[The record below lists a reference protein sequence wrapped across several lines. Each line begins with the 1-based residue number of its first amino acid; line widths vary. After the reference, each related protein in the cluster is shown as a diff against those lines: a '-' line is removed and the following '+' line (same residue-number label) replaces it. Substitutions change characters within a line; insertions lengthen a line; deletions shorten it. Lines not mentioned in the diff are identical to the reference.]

1 MMADEEKLLEHLKW
15 VTTELRQAHR
25 RLRELEE
32 PEPIAVVGMAC
43 RFPGGVGS
51 PEQLWDLVVA
61 GTDATGPFPTDRG
74 WDLAGLYDPDPD
86 HPGTSYSDRGGFLAD
101 AGDFDPTL
109 FGISPR
115 EALAMDPQQRLLLE
129 TTWEVFERAGVDVG
143 TLRGSRTGV
152 FVGTAGQDYASVL
165 RRLPEGAEGYV
176 LTGTAA
182 SVISGRLAY
191 TFGLEGPAVTID
203 TACSSSLVALHLATQ
218 ALRDGECT
226 LAVAGGA
233 SVMATPGGFVEFSR
247 QRGLAADGR
256 CKAFSAA
263 ADGTGWAEG
272 VGLVLV
278 ERLSDARRLGH
289 PVLAVIRGSAVNS
302 DGASSGL
309 TAPNGPAQQRV
320 IRQALENAGLTPADV
335 DVVEAHGTGT
345 TLGDPI
351 EAQALLATYGR
362 DRPAG
367 RPLRLGSL
375 KSNLGHTQAAA
386 GVAGVIKMVL
396 ALRHGLLPATLHAD
410 EPTPHVDWSTGEVA
424 LLTEA
429 QPWPAA
435 PDRVRRAAVSSFGM
449 SGTNAHL
456 LVEEAPPAEPA
467 PAPAATVDRPVVPV
481 LLSAAHPAALAAQA
495 DRWAAWLDA
504 GPAPRPRDVG
514 YASVTTRTSLDRRAV
529 LAVTGVDGLRA
540 ALRALAAGEPS
551 GALVTGEA
559 TDRGPTAVLFSG
571 QGAQRAGMGRELYG
585 AFPVFA
591 AALDEVCGHLDR
603 ALPRPLKEVLFAAEG
618 TDDAA
623 LLDRT
628 AFTQAGLFAVE
639 VALFRL
645 IESFG
650 VTADLLAG
658 HSIGEVT
665 AAHLAG
671 VLSLEHACLLVAAR
685 GALMQALPDGGGML
699 AVAAAEA
706 DVRADLDDHADRVG
720 VAAVNGPSSVVVSGA
735 ADALDELARRWTD
748 RGVRVRRLTVSHAF
762 HSPLMDPMLDRFRA
776 VLAKLTFHAPTL
788 PVVSNLTGALAEGDD
803 LRTPD
808 YWVRHVREAV
818 RYADGVTALRAA
830 GADTFME
837 IGPRSVLTALT
848 AEALP
853 GDDGVLAVAAQ
864 RHDRPE
870 VAALLAA
877 LAELHTHGVDV
888 DWTPWFDGTGARPV
902 DLPTYAFQRQRFWPD
917 APAWQAGDV
926 SGAGLG
932 VAGHPL
938 LGAAVRLAGDDEVV
952 LTGRL
957 SVATHPWLGD
967 HVVGDA
973 VVVPGTALL
982 ELVVRA
988 GDEVDAA
995 RIRDLTVATP
1005 LTLAA
1010 TDAVRVQV
1018 RVGAADDTGARP
1030 VTVHAQPEDDP
1041 DAEWVRHADGVLEPA
1056 AADGP
1061 TLGEWPPAGASE
1073 VDVTGW
1079 YDAFAA
1085 HGLAYGPVFRGVR
1098 RVWSGPDAAYAEVT
1112 LPDGVDPTG
1121 FGVHPALLDAALH
1134 PIGLLDAG
1142 TGDGPRVPFAFE
1154 GVQLHAAGATVL
1166 RVRLTRAG
1174 SSVRLVAVDAAGAPV
1189 VSVDALALRELGG
1202 PASTGAADRS
1212 LYAVTWPVE
1221 EVTAPPTPPT
1231 WAVLAP
1237 HGSDPLGGAAPWTAH
1252 PDMAAL
1258 VAAVDAG
1265 APAPDAVLLP
1275 LRAEPASGVPVDI
1288 TGGDPD
1294 GLAGPGGPDGAG
1306 LPDRVRAVTAAVLVA
1321 VQEWLAA
1328 DALADSRLVVLT
1340 RGAVAAGDE
1349 DRVTDLAGAAVW
1361 GLLRSAQ
1368 SEHPGRI
1375 VLADLDREV
1384 DAEAL
1389 SALAGVVAD
1398 PAPTGA
1404 QVALRGGAVRVPRLG
1419 RPADDEL
1426 RPPDG
1431 LWHLAPVAPG
1441 TIDGVA
1447 PVPAALAAPG
1457 PGQVRVA
1464 VRATGVNFRDVL
1476 IALGM
1481 YPDPDARMGSEGA
1494 GVVLAVG
1501 PDVTDLAP
1509 GDRVLGM
1516 FEPGFGPEVLA
1527 ARERVAPIPA
1537 GWSFTEAAS
1546 VPLVFLTA
1554 WYALRDLAG
1563 LRAGES
1569 VLIHSGAGGVGMA
1582 AIQIA
1587 QHLGATVYATA
1598 SPGKWDTLRRLGVA
1612 RDRIASSRTTEFEQ
1626 TFLDVSDGAGVDV
1639 VLDALAGEFVDASL
1653 RLLPRGGR
1661 FVEMGKT
1668 DLRDPEVV
1676 AREHVGVGYRSFD
1689 LNEAGGERIGQML
1702 AELLDLFER
1711 GALRPLPVRAW
1722 DVRQA
1727 RTALRYVSQ
1736 ARHVGKVVLTVP
1748 AAVDPDRVT
1757 LVTGASGALAGV
1769 VARHLVATGQSRNL
1783 LLAARRLPADDPAY
1797 AALVDELTAS
1807 GARVRAV
1814 SVDLAD
1820 RSGVASLLDGVDLT
1834 AVHHCAGVVADAT
1847 IASLDAESVALVMRP
1862 KVDAAWALHE
1872 ATADRDLAAF
1882 VLFSSI
1888 AATLGSPGQGN
1899 YAAANAFLDALATH
1913 RRAHGLPATSIGWGM
1928 WATTSA
1934 MTAHL
1939 DRDDARRLRR
1949 LGMTPLTATAGAAL
1963 LDAATRRALPAVA
1976 AARLRLTGDAGR
1988 YPAILRGLARAG
2000 ARRTAQDSTAGE
2012 AGWAEQLAALTPD
2025 EARARLVDL
2034 VRAQAAAALGH
2045 ETANAVPET
2054 RAFKELG
2061 FDSLTSV
2068 ELRNRLAA
2076 ATGLRLPATL
2086 VFDHPTPARVAEHLH
2101 DRLAAAGPA
2110 APTTRAAGP
2119 AGTDEPLAVIGMACR
2134 YPGGIANP
2142 DQLWDLVAA
2151 GGDAIGGFPAD
2162 RGWDLDALY
2171 DPDAERAGTSTTRH
2185 GGFLADAGDFD
2196 PAFFGIS
2203 PREALAMD
2211 PQQRLLLETSW
2222 EAFES
2227 AGLDPATRAGTATG
2241 VFVGAASSGYAATG
2255 ADGLEGHLLTGTA
2268 GSVASGRLAY
2278 TFGLEGPAVTVD
2290 TACSSS
2296 LVALHLAAQALR
2308 SGECDMALAGGV
2320 ALMATPGM
2328 FSEFSRQGGLAPDG
2342 RCKAFGAS
2350 ADGTGWG
2357 EGAGLLLVQRL
2368 SDAQREGRRILA
2380 VVRGT
2385 AVNSD
2390 GASNG
2395 LTAPNGPSQQRVIRQ
2410 ALANARLS
2418 PSEVDVVEAHGTGTT
2433 LGDPIEAQALL
2444 ATYGQDRETPLLLG
2458 SIKSNIGHTQA
2469 AAGVAGVIKMVLAM
2483 RHGVVP
2489 ATLHVDEPSPHIDW
2503 TAGAVT
2509 LVTEATPWPALDRP
2523 RRAAVSSFGIS
2534 GTNAHAIVEAAPTA
2548 SPAVPAPTAGPGL
2561 VGADAVPL
2569 LVSARTARAL
2579 PAQAARLHDHLA
2591 AHPDLDPADLGWSLA
2606 TGRAHHPYRQVTV
2619 AADRADALAALTA
2632 ATPPV
2637 QPADGTPKV
2646 VLVFPGQGSQW
2657 PGMALDLLDRS
2668 PVFRDRMRE
2677 CAAELAGLVD
2687 WTPEDVLRGAPG
2699 APPLDRVD
2707 VVQPLLFAVM
2717 VSLAE
2722 VWRSCGV
2729 RPDAVI
2735 GHSQGEIAAA
2745 CVAGALTLPDA
2756 LRLVVARSRGLLAL
2770 SGRGGMVSVPLSAAD
2785 TADLIAPWGDR
2796 LGVAAL
2802 NGAGVTVV
2810 SGDADAVDELLAAC
2824 ADRELR
2830 ARRIAVDYAS
2840 HCAHVD
2846 AVRDDITAAI
2856 GTLRPRPSR
2865 IAFHSTVTGEPI
2877 DTTDLDADYWFRNL
2891 REPVRLAPVVDAL
2904 IDAGYRAFV
2913 EVSPHPVLKVVVQDA
2928 LDRAPAGPTGVV
2940 VGSLRRDEHGPRQLL
2955 TALGALH
2962 VAGVPVDW
2970 AAVFAGAGATAVDL
2984 PTYAF
2989 QRERFWPEPGTGA
3002 GGDVSGA
3009 GLGAAGHPLL
3019 GAAVRLADADEVVLT
3034 GRLALSAQPWLAD
3047 HAVAGAVL
3055 LPGTALVELVVRA
3068 GDEVGA
3074 PRVREL
3080 TLVTPLVLPD
3090 SGGLRVQVR
3099 VGPPDDAGTRPVTV
3113 HAQPADGTD
3122 DGWTRHAEGLLE
3134 PAAAD
3139 EPTLDSWPPADASEV
3154 DLTGWYDTLAG
3165 HGLAY
3170 GPAFRGLRR
3179 AWTDDDTVYAEV
3191 ALPDGPAERAGRF
3204 EVHPALLDAA
3214 LHPIGL
3220 LPGADGGT
3228 GPRVP
3233 FTFEGVQV
3241 HAAGAAV
3248 LRVRLRRA
3256 GPAVRL
3262 VAADETG
3269 APVVSVDALVLK
3281 ELGDATGRPAAA
3293 DRSVLEVAWSV
3304 RDLPPAGGPL
3314 SWATLAGVGTAAPA
3328 TAAGTAVT
3336 AGSART
3342 EAGTAVTAGA
3352 VRPDA
3357 GGSGCASGVPAPGDH
3372 AAAYPD
3378 VAALM
3383 AAVEAGAPA
3392 PDAVLLPVSGDPAGT
3407 DADLPARVRSVTS
3420 TVLATVRD
3428 WLAADALAD
3437 VRLVV
3442 VTRGAVAAR
3451 DEEHVTDLAGAAVWG
3466 LLRSAQSEHPH
3477 RIVLADL
3484 DRDADTGTLAPL
3496 ATAGGQLAR
3505 RDGEVLAPRVVRSAG
3520 DRLLPPAGRWHVA
3533 AVDPGT
3539 IDGVDLRTTDR
3550 PPLAAGE
3557 VRVAVRAA
3565 GVNFRDV
3572 LIALG
3577 MYPDPAAVMGS
3588 EGAGVVLEVGP
3599 GVSGLVPG
3607 DRVFGLFEP
3616 GFGPEVVARRDRVAR
3631 VPAGW
3636 SWVEAASVPVV
3647 FLTAWYALRDLAGL
3661 RAGESVLI
3669 HSGAGG
3675 VGMAAIQIAHHL
3687 GATVYAT
3694 ASPGK
3699 WDTLRR
3705 LGVAQDRIASS
3716 RTTEFEQAFLDVSD
3730 GAGVDVVLDALAGE
3744 FVDASLRLLPRG
3756 GRFVEMGK
3764 TDVRDPDHVAARHP
3778 GVTYRAFELNSA
3790 GGERLGQMLTE
3801 LLELFERG
3809 ALRPLPIRTWDVR
3822 QARTALRHISQA
3834 RHVGKVVLTVPATA
3848 DPDRVT
3854 VVTGASG
3861 TLAGLVARH
3870 LVTTGQSRNLLLAAR
3885 RAPADDPAYAALV
3898 DELTAAGARVRAV
3911 AVDLTDPAR
3920 VTDLVAGQDLT
3931 AVYHCAGAIA
3941 DATVTG
3947 LDDDALDRVMR
3958 PKVDAAWALHE
3969 ATADHDL
3976 TAFVLFS
3983 SVAATL
3989 GSPGQGN
3996 YAAANAFL
4004 DALATHRRAHGLP
4017 AASLAWGLWATTS
4030 AMTAHLDDGEHR
4042 RAIRAGSAPLTDTE
4056 GLALLDAA
4064 ARHGGAHVVLMKVPT
4079 TPDPAR
4085 VPALLRDLIRP
4096 ARRRAATRT
4105 GGDLSLADRLAA
4117 LSPAARRGH
4126 LLDLVA
4132 AAVAA
4137 VLGHRSADG
4146 VDPQRPFR
4154 ELGFDSLTSVELRNR
4169 LATATGL
4176 RLPATVAFDH
4186 PTPAVLA
4193 DHLDREIG
4201 GRAAPTAAPAAGT
4214 TTAVD
4219 EPIAVVGMACRFPGD
4234 VRTPEDLWDLVTA
4247 GADVIAPFPTDRG
4260 WDLTVLG
4267 DDADR
4272 PAPRHGGF
4280 LYDAADFDAGF
4291 FGINPREALAMDPQQ
4306 RLLLETSWEALERAG
4321 VDPLTVRGSATG
4333 VYVGLIYHDYA
4344 GTAVGA
4350 GDDLDGYVGNGSAG
4364 SVASGRISYLLGLE
4378 GPAVT
4383 VDTACSSS
4391 LVALHLAAQA
4401 LRQQECGLALA
4412 GGVTVMSTPGMLA
4425 EFSRQRG
4432 LSPDGRCKA
4441 FGADADGTGFAEG
4454 VGMLLLQRLSDARRD
4469 GRRILAVL
4477 RGSAVNQDG
4486 ASSGLTAPNGPSQ
4499 QRVIRQALANARLEP
4514 ADVDVVEAHGTGT
4527 ALGDPIEAQALLAT
4541 YGQDRDTPLLLGS
4554 VKSNI
4559 GHTQAAA
4566 GVAGVIKMVLAMR
4579 HGVVPPTLHAD
4590 EPSPHVDW
4598 TAGAIT
4604 LAQRAQ
4610 PWPAVDRPRRAA
4622 VSSFGISG
4630 TNVHAVLEQAPE
4642 PTPAPPA
4649 PTPVTGD
4656 LGVPCVLS
4664 ARTPE
4669 ALRAQAGRLAAWVE
4683 ANPAVPLAD
4692 LGHALATARSAFE
4705 HRAVLLPRDRAG
4717 LLAGLTAVAADQPSS
4732 AVVRG
4737 ATRTGRLAVL
4747 FSGQGAQR
4755 PGMGREAYGAF
4766 PAFAAALDE
4775 VCDHLDPL
4783 LPRPLR
4789 PVLFAPE
4796 GTPEAALL
4804 DRTEFTQPALFA
4816 VEVALFRLVE
4826 SFGVTP
4832 DLVGGHSVGEI
4843 TAAYVAGVLSL
4854 PDAAALVA
4862 ARGRLMQ
4869 ALPDGG
4875 GMLAV
4880 AAPESEVAAAVA
4892 GRADVGIAAVN
4903 GPSSVV
4909 VSGAGDA
4916 LAEIERAW
4924 RERGV
4929 RVRRLTVSHAFHSPL
4944 MAPMLDDFRA
4954 VVDGLTLDP
4963 PRLPVLSNLTGR
4975 IAEPD
4980 ELRDPDYWVRHVREA
4995 VRFADGIGHLRERH
5009 VGTYLEVGPDG
5020 VLSGMVRD
5028 CLGDDTGPVVV
5039 PTLRA
5044 GRTEAS
5050 ALLGALAE
5058 AYAAGTPVDWT
5069 ALTGGGAPLDL
5080 PTYPFQRRRYW
5091 PDAATWRT
5099 GDLSGAGL
5107 AAPGHPL
5114 LGAAV
5119 RLAGADELVL
5129 TGRLALSAQP
5139 WLADHVVAGSVLV
5152 PGTALVELV
5161 VRAGDEA
5168 GTSRVRDLTVTAP
5181 LALPATG
5188 GVRVQVR
5195 VGAADEAGNRDATVY
5210 AQPDDDTDAEWVRH
5224 AEAVLEPAAAEEP
5237 GPTAWPPAGVTE
5249 TDLTGFYDT
5258 LVGHG
5263 LTYGPAFRGL
5273 RRVWTGPD
5281 EVYAEVALPD
5291 AAVDGFALHPAL
5303 LDAALHPIGLLVPA
5317 DGGGPRVP
5325 FAFEG
5330 VQVHAAGARLLRVR
5344 LTRTG
5349 SGVRLVAVDATGA
5362 PVVSVDALVLRELTG
5377 AATPDTAARSRFV
5390 VTWPTEEIDPADREV
5405 TWTVLTAA
5413 LPPDAAPVPGGR
5425 TRRATGRGAGRGTAR
5440 PGVPAPLPDGWFDTA
5455 VPARFPDVAGLVAA
5469 VADGAPAPDAVLL
5482 PVGTGDWPDGLAR
5495 WDGRSAQ
5502 AGATDGDATSAT
5514 DGGLSGPAGAGL
5526 SGPVGADL
5534 AGSGRGDLPGRVRA
5548 VTTAVLTTVRAW
5560 LAADELGDSR
5570 LVVVTRGAVTT
5581 GDDDR
5586 PADPAGAA
5594 VWGLLRSAQSEHPD
5608 RIVLADV
5615 DSALDRRA
5623 LDVLAT
5629 VAGSPSTVGGQLALR
5644 GDRVCVPRLARPT
5657 GRELAP
5663 PAAGAWHV
5671 AAAHPGTLDGVEI
5684 VPAVP
5689 AALAAGE
5696 VRVAVR
5702 AAGVN
5707 FRDVLIALGMY
5718 PDPAAVM
5725 GSEGAGVVLEV
5736 GPGVSGLVPGDR
5748 VFGLFE
5754 PGFGPEVVARRDRVA
5769 RVPAGWSWVEAA
5781 SVPVV
5786 FLTAW
5791 YALRD
5796 LAGLRAGESVLIHSG
5811 AGGVGMA
5818 AIQIAHHLGATVYA
5832 TASPGKWDT
5841 LRRLGVAQDRI
5852 ASSRTTEFERAFLA
5866 ASEGAGVDVVLDAL
5880 AGEFVDAS
5888 LRLLPRGG
5896 RFVEMGKTDLRDPD
5910 VVAREHQGVAYRSFD
5925 LNEAGGERIG
5935 QMLAELLDLFE
5946 RGALRPLPV
5955 RAWDVRQART
5965 ALRYVSQARHVGKV
5979 VLTVPAAADPDRVTL
5994 VTGASGAL
6002 AGVVARHLVATGQ
6015 SRNLL
6020 LAARRLPADDPA
6032 YAALVDELE
6041 AAGATV
6047 RTAAVDVADT
6057 AQLDRLLAGVDLTA
6071 VHHCAGVVADATVAG
6086 LDPDAIDRVMRPKV
6100 DAAWALHQAT
6110 ADRDLA
6116 VFVLFSSIAATLGS
6130 PGQGNYAAANAFLD
6144 ALATHRHAHGLPATS
6159 IAWGMWAT
6167 DGGMAGHLDAD
6178 HRTRLGRIGMTGL
6191 TADEGTAL
6199 LDAATAA
6206 ALPTVVAAR
6215 LRITGDPAQ
6224 LPPMLRLLAPA
6235 GGRRQARTGDA
6246 AATGWVERLA
6256 GLTPDEARDLLVELV
6271 RAQAAAVLG
6280 HPSAQA
6286 VPAVRA
6292 FKELGFD
6299 SLTSVELRNRLAA
6312 ATGLRLPATLVFDYP
6327 TPERLADHLHEHLGH
6342 RPAGDTA
6349 ATRAVATD
6357 DDDPIAIIGM
6367 ACRLPGGVT
6376 NPDQL
6381 WHLVSTGGDGIAEF
6395 PADRGWDLDAL
6406 YDPDADR
6413 AGTSSTRHG
6422 GFLPGAAD
6430 FDPAFFGISPR
6441 EALAMDP
6448 QQRLLLETSWEA
6460 FESAG
6465 LDPHDRATTT
6475 GVFAGL
6481 IHHDYAGRL
6490 DASAELEGYLVNGT
6504 AGSVASGRVA
6514 YVFGLEGPAV
6524 TVDTACSSSLVA
6536 LHLAGQALRAGEC
6549 DLALAGGVTVMATPS
6564 AFVGFSRQRGLAPDG
6579 RCKSF
6584 AAGADGTSWG
6594 EGVGMLLVER
6604 LSDARRR
6611 GHRVLAVVRGTAV
6624 NQDGASNGLTA
6635 PNGPS
6640 QQRVIRQALAN
6651 ARLSPSEVDVV
6662 EAHGTGTTL
6671 GDPIEAQA
6679 VLATYGQDRSTPL
6692 LLGSIKSN
6700 IGHTQAAAGVAGVI
6714 KMVLAMRH
6722 GVVPPTLHVDE
6733 PSPHIDWTAGA
6744 VTLATAPTPWPDR
6757 DRPRRAAVSSFGI
6770 SGTNAHVVLEQPP
6783 TADHPV
6789 ATGDPA
6795 GDAADGRPGGP
6806 AVLPVLLSAR
6816 TDAALAAQAHRWATW
6831 LAADGTPRPADVGW
6845 SALTTR
6851 PPLERRAVLAAT
6863 DRDDLLA
6870 GLRALAAGTTSG
6882 AMTTGAAHPRGN
6894 LALLFSGQG
6903 AQRAGMGRELY
6914 EAFPVFASALD
6925 EVCAHLDP
6933 LLPQPLKPVL
6943 FGVGDLL
6950 DQTQFTQ
6957 AGLFAVEVALF
6968 RLVESFGVTP
6978 DFVGGHSIGEVAAAF
6993 VAGVLSLS
7001 DACVLVAVRGRLMQA
7016 LPAGGGMLAVAASE
7030 FEVAASIAGR
7040 TDVGI
7045 AAVNGPM
7052 SVVVSGPVDA
7062 LDEIESS
7069 WRDRGV
7075 RVRRLTV
7082 SHAFHSPLMEPMLAE
7097 FRAVLEGLTFAAPLL
7112 PVVSNVTGAV
7122 AEPAEL
7128 TDPDYWV
7135 RHVREAVRFAD
7146 GVTELRNAGVD
7157 TFLEIGPQS
7166 VLTALTA
7173 EILPEDDVLAVAVQR
7188 RERDETAALL
7198 AGLGEL
7204 HVHGV
7209 AVDWTP
7215 WFAGTDA
7222 TRIDL
7227 PTYAFQHERFWP
7239 DNPTRADA
7247 SDAEFWAAVESGDL
7261 TALAGHLGDDD
7272 LDTLTPAL
7280 PALTTWRRSR
7290 TRRTTADRLSYQVV
7304 WHRIDP
7310 DGPSTAD
7317 GAWLLV
7323 TPDGEPAADHV
7334 GAALAGADLRRVT
7347 VDPATTTRADLAAA
7361 LGKALADGPVDGVVS
7376 LLGLRDEPHPGHPA
7390 LPAGTAATLLL
7401 VQALHD
7407 TGETPPLWCLTRG
7420 AVATGGDDPVR
7431 SAGQGA
7437 LWGLARVA
7445 GLELPRLRVNLL
7457 DLPDGDTDPARLA
7470 AALTTAGDED
7480 QLALRPA
7487 GLHARRL
7494 VRAAPAP
7501 RDAAERWQPSGT
7513 VLVTGGTGALGAHV
7527 ARWAAGNGAAHLV
7540 LTGRRGEAAPGAA
7553 ALRDELTALG
7563 VRVTVAACDVADRD
7577 AVAALLARL
7586 DDDPAPLTAVVHAAG
7601 LNDVAPLLDT
7611 DLDRLAA
7618 VSTGKTAGAAH
7629 LDELLGD
7636 RPLDAFVLFASIAG
7650 VWGSGGQAGY
7660 AAGNA
7665 YLDALAERRHAR
7677 GLAATSVAWGPWA
7690 DGGMATDDAQRELA
7704 RRGLRVL
7711 APADAVH
7718 ALRVAVGRGGPAL
7731 TVADVD
7737 WATFA
7742 PAYASTR
7749 PRPFLA
7755 ALPEARQAVRDAAG
7769 TPTDGG
7775 AALRDQLRGL
7785 TGEDQDRRLTDLVR
7799 AEAAAVLGHGGP
7811 ERVKPRRAFKDLG
7824 FDSLT
7829 AVELRNRLNRATGL
7843 SLPTTL
7849 VFDHPDPTALAGHLR
7864 ATLLPDA
7871 PAGPAADPTE
7881 TAVRQALATVPLARI
7896 REAGLLDLL
7905 LGLTGDD
7912 GPAAEPDGAE
7922 VDLDEMDTDT
7932 LIRLAL
7938 DGTES

>member
-1 MMADEEKLLEHLKW
+1 MADEEKLLEHLKW

-32 PEPIAVVGMAC
+32 PEPVAVVGMAC
-43 RFPGGVGS
+43 RFPGGVAS
-51 PEQLWDLVVA
+51 PEQLWDLVVGGA
-61 GTDATGPFPTDRG
+61 DATGPFPTDRG

-101 AGDFDPTL
+101 AGDFDPTV

-320 IRQALENAGLTPADV
+320 IRQALANAGLTPADV

-386 GVAGVIKMVL
+386 GVGGVIKMVL

-424 LLTEA
+424 LLTDA
-429 QPWPAA
+429 QPWPAE

-467 PAPAATVDRPVVPV
+467 PEPATTADRPVVPV

-514 YASVTTRTSLDRRAV
+514 YASVTTRATLDRRAV
-529 LAVTGVDGLRA
+529 LAVTGTDGLRA

-559 TDRGPTAVLFSG
+559 TDRGPLAVLFSG
-571 QGAQRAGMGRELYG
+571 QGAQRAGMGRELY
-585 AFPVFA
+585 ATFPVFA

-603 ALPRPLKEVLFAAEG
+603 ALPRPLKEVLFAAAG

-645 IESFG
+645 VESFG
-650 VTADLLAG
+650 VTPDLLAG

-699 AVAAAEA
+699 AVAATEA
-706 DVRADLDDHADRVG
+706 DVRADLDDHTDRVG

-735 ADALDELARRWTD
+735 TEALDDLARRWTD

-762 HSPLMDPMLDRFRA
+762 HSPLMEPMLDRFRA

-830 GADTFME
+830 GADTFLE

-848 AEALP
+848 AEALA
-853 GDDGVLAVAAQ
+853 DDDAGLTVAAQ

-870 VAALLAA
+870 VEALLAA

-957 SVATHPWLGD
+957 SVATHPWLAD

-988 GDEVDAA
+988 GDEVEAA

-1005 LTLAA
+1005 LTLTA

-1061 TLGEWPPAGASE
+1061 TLGEWPPAGVSE

-1085 HGLAYGPVFRGVR
+1085 HGLAYGPAFRGVR

-1112 LPDGVDPTG
+1112 LPDGVDAIG
-1121 FGVHPALLDAALH
+1121 FGAHPALLDAALH

-1142 TGDGPRVPFAFE
+1142 TGGGPRVPFAFE

-1189 VSVDALALRELGG
+1189 VSVDALALRELTGT
-1202 PASTGAADRS
+1202 AAAGAADRS
-1212 LYAVTWPVE
+1212 LYALAWPVE
-1221 EVTAPPTPPT
+1221 EVTAPVTPPT
-1231 WAVLAP
+1231 WAVLTP
-1237 HGSDPLGGAAPWTAH
+1237 PDSDPLDVAPRPAH
-1252 PDMAAL
+1252 PDVAAL
-1258 VAAVDAG
+1258 VAAVHAG
-1265 APAPDAVLLP
+1265 APTPDAVLLP
-1275 LRAEPASGVPVDI
+1275 LAPAPAPTGAASSGAAL
-1288 TGGDPD
+1288 TGPAPTGAAPTGPGDAAGDPSGPAGVD
-1294 GLAGPGGPDGAG
+1294 GPAGPGGSG
-1306 LPDRVRAVTAAVLVA
+1306 LPERVRAVTAAVLVT

-1328 DALADSRLVVLT
+1328 DALADTRLVVLT

-1375 VLADLDREV
+1375 VLADLDGEV

-1398 PAPTGA
+1398 PAPTGG

-1447 PVPAALAAPG
+1447 PVPAAPAAPG

-1476 IALGM
+1476 VALGM

-1494 GVVLAVG
+1494 GVVLDVG

-1516 FEPGFGPEVLA
+1516 FEPGFGPQVLA
-1527 ARERVAPIPA
+1527 ARERVARIPA

-1554 WYALRDLAG
+1554 WYALRDLAD

-1587 QHLGATVYATA
+1587 HHLGATVYATA

-1612 RDRIASSRTTEFEQ
+1612 EDRIGSSRTTEFERA
-1626 TFLDVSDGAGVDV
+1626 FLAASEGAGVDV

-1676 AREHVGVGYRSFD
+1676 ARDYPGVAYRSFD
-1689 LNEAGGERIGQML
+1689 LNEAGGGRIGQML

-1711 GALRPLPVRAW
+1711 DALSPLPVRAW

-1727 RTALRYVSQ
+1727 RTALRHISQ

-1748 AAVDPDRVT
+1748 AAVAPERVT

-1783 LLAARRLPADDPAY
+1783 LLAARRGPADDPAY
-1797 AALVDELTAS
+1797 ASLVDELTAA
-1807 GARVRAV
+1807 GASVRSVTVDVGDRAAV
-1814 SVDLAD
+1814 AD
-1820 RSGVASLLDGVDLT
+1820 LLDGVDLT
-1834 AVHHCAGVVADAT
+1834 AVYHCAGIVADAT
-1847 IASLDAESVALVMRP
+1847 VAGLDDDALERVMRP
-1862 KVDAAWALHE
+1862 KVDAAWALHR
-1872 ATADRDLAAF
+1872 ATADRDLTAF

-1949 LGMTPLTATAGAAL
+1949 LGMTPLTATEGAAL
-1963 LDAATRRALPAVA
+1963 LDAAARRALPAVA

-2000 ARRTAQDSTAGE
+2000 ARRTAQDTAAGE
-2012 AGWAEQLAALTPD
+2012 AGWAERLAALAPD
-2025 EARARLVDL
+2025 EARERLVDL

-2045 ETANAVPET
+2045 PSAHAVPET

-2086 VFDHPTPARVAEHLH
+2086 VFDHPTPARVADHLH
-2101 DRLAAAGPA
+2101 ARLAAAAPA
-2110 APTTRAAGP
+2110 ASTARAAGP

-2134 YPGGIANP
+2134 YPGGIATP

-2151 GGDAIGGFPAD
+2151 GADAIGGFPTD

-2227 AGLDPATRAGTATG
+2227 AGLDPTTRAGTATG

-2268 GSVASGRLAY
+2268 GSVASGRVAY
-2278 TFGLEGPAVTVD
+2278 AFGLEGPAVTVD

-2342 RCKAFGAS
+2342 RCKAFGAA

-2368 SDAQREGRRILA
+2368 SDARREGRRILA

-2444 ATYGQDRETPLLLG
+2444 ATYGQDRDTPLLLG
-2458 SIKSNIGHTQA
+2458 SVKSNIGHTQA
-2469 AAGVAGVIKMVLAM
+2469 AAGVAGLIKMVLAM
-2483 RHGVVP
+2483 RHGIVP
-2489 ATLHVDEPSPHIDW
+2489 ATLHADEPSPHVDW

-2509 LVTEATPWPALDRP
+2509 LVTAPTPWPALDRP

-2534 GTNAHAIVEAAPTA
+2534 GTNAHAVIEAAPTA
-2548 SPAVPAPTAGPGL
+2548 APADPAPATGPGL

-2579 PAQAARLHDHLA
+2579 PAQAARLHEHLA
-2591 AHPDLDPADLGWSLA
+2591 AHPDLDLADLGWSLA

-2619 AADRADALAALTA
+2619 VADRAAALAALTA
-2632 ATPPV
+2632 ATPPA

-2677 CAAELAGLVD
+2677 CAAELADLVD

-2707 VVQPLLFAVM
+2707 VVQPLLFTVM

-2729 RPDAVI
+2729 RADAVI

-2770 SGRGGMVSVPLSAAD
+2770 TGRGGMVSVPLSAAD

-2802 NGAGVTVV
+2802 NGAAVTVV
-2810 SGDADAVDELLAAC
+2810 SGDADAVDDLLAAC

-2856 GTLRPRPSR
+2856 GTLHPRPSR

-2877 DTTDLDADYWFRNL
+2877 DTADLDADYWFRNL

-2904 IDAGYRAFV
+2904 IDTGHRVFV

-2928 LDRAPAGPTGVV
+2928 LDRAPAGPPGVV

-2962 VAGVPVDW
+2962 TAGVPVDW
-2970 AAVFAGAGATAVDL
+2970 AAVFAGSDATRVDL
-2984 PTYAF
+2984 PPYAF
-2989 QRERFWPEPGTGA
+2989 QRERFWPEPGTAA
-3002 GGDVSGA
+3002 GGDVTGA

-3047 HAVAGAVL
+3047 HTVANAVL

-3080 TLVTPLVLPD
+3080 TLVTPLTLPD
-3090 SGGLRVQVR
+3090 TGGLRVQVR
-3099 VGPPDDAGTRPVTV
+3099 VGAPDDAGARPVTV
-3113 HAQPADGTD
+3113 HAQPADDTD

-3134 PAAAD
+3134 PATAD
-3139 EPTLDSWPPADASEV
+3139 EPTPGSWPPAGTTEV

-3220 LPGADGGT
+3220 LPGGDAT
-3228 GPRVP
+3228 SGPRVP

-3248 LRVRLRRA
+3248 LRVRLRRT
-3256 GPAVRL
+3256 GSAVRL

-3269 APVVSVDALVLK
+3269 APVVSVDSLVLT
-3281 ELGDATGRPAAA
+3281 ELGDATGRPTAA

-3304 RDLPPAGGPL
+3304 RDLPRTDGPR
-3314 SWATLAGVGTAAPA
+3314 SWATLVGVGTDATGTDAA
-3328 TAAGTAVT
+3328 
-3336 AGSART
+3336 
-3342 EAGTAVTAGA
+3342 TAVTAGA
-3352 VRPDA
+3352 AGPDA
-3357 GGSGCASGVPAPGDH
+3357 AGSASATGAGDH
-3372 AAAYPD
+3372 DAAYPD
-3378 VAALM
+3378 VTVLA
-3383 AAVEAGAPA
+3383 AAVQAGAPA
-3392 PDAVLLPVSGDPAGT
+3392 PEAVLLPVPAGN
-3407 DADLPARVRSVTS
+3407 DADLPTRVRSVTS
-3420 TVLATVRD
+3420 TVLASVRD
-3428 WLAADALAD
+3428 WLAADTLAD
-3437 VRLVV
+3437 SRLVV
-3442 VTRGAVAAR
+3442 ATRGAVAAR
-3451 DEEHVTDLAGAAVWG
+3451 DEEDVTDLAGAAVWG
-3466 LLRSAQSEHPH
+3466 LLRSAQSEHPD
-3477 RIVLADL
+3477 RIVLVDL
-3484 DRDADTGTLAPL
+3484 DRDADPDTLAPL
-3496 ATAGGQLAR
+3496 AAAGGQLAL
-3505 RDGEVLAPRVVRSAG
+3505 RDDDVLAPRVARPAG
-3520 DRLLPPAGRWHVA
+3520 DRLLPPAGAWHVA

-3539 IDGVDLRTTDR
+3539 IDGVDVRATAT
-3550 PPLAAGE
+3550 PALAAGE

-3599 GVSGLVPG
+3599 GVTGLVPG

-3616 GFGPEVVARRDRVAR
+3616 GFGPQVVARRDRVAR
-3631 VPAGW
+3631 MPEGW
-3636 SWVEAASVPVV
+3636 SFVEAASVPVV
-3647 FLTAWYALRDLAGL
+3647 FLTAWYALQDLAGL

-3699 WDTLRR
+3699 WDTLRG
-3705 LGVAQDRIASS
+3705 LGVEQERIGSS
-3716 RTTEFEQAFLDVSD
+3716 RTTEFERAFLAASD

-3764 TDVRDPDHVAARHP
+3764 TDVRDPDLVATRHP

-3809 ALRPLPIRTWDVR
+3809 ALRPLPTRTWDVR

-3854 VVTGASG
+3854 LVTGASG

-3885 RAPADDPAYAALV
+3885 RAPADDPAYAALI
-3898 DELTAAGARVRAV
+3898 DELTTAGATVRAV
-3911 AVDLTDPAR
+3911 AVDLGDPVR
-3920 VTDLVAGQDLT
+3920 VVDLVAGADLT

-3941 DATVTG
+3941 DATITG

-3958 PKVDAAWALHE
+3958 PKVDAAWALHQ
-3969 ATADHDL
+3969 ATADRDL

-3983 SVAATL
+3983 SIAATL

-4030 AMTAHLDDGEHR
+4030 TMTAHLDDGEHR

-4064 ARHGGAHVVLMKVPT
+4064 GRHGGAHLVLMKVPT
-4079 TPDPAR
+4079 SPDPAR

-4096 ARRRAATRT
+4096 ARRRAAART
-4105 GGDLSLADRLAA
+4105 GGDLSLADRLAT

-4132 AAVAA
+4132 AASAA
-4137 VLGHRSADG
+4137 VLGHRGADG

-4169 LATATGL
+4169 LAAATGL

-4186 PTPAVLA
+4186 PTPVVLA

-4201 GRAAPTAAPAAGT
+4201 GSAAPAATPVSGVT
-4214 TTAVD
+4214 TTVD

-4260 WDLTVLG
+4260 WDLSVLG

-4280 LYDAADFDAGF
+4280 LYDAADFDAAF

-4344 GTAVGA
+4344 GAAVGA

-4441 FGADADGTGFAEG
+4441 FGAGADGTGFAEG
-4454 VGMLLLQRLSDARRD
+4454 VGMLLLQRLSDAQRD

-4499 QRVIRQALANARLEP
+4499 QRVIRQALANARLDP
-4514 ADVDVVEAHGTGT
+4514 SDVDVVEAHGTGT

-4579 HGVVPPTLHAD
+4579 HGLVPPTLHAD

-4604 LAQRAQ
+4604 LANRAQ

-4642 PTPAPPA
+4642 PAPAPAA
-4649 PTPVTGD
+4649 PTPGD

-4664 ARTPE
+4664 ARTPD

-4717 LLAGLTAVAADQPSS
+4717 LLAGLTAVAADEPSS

-4755 PGMGREAYGAF
+4755 PGAGREAYGAF
-4766 PAFAAALDE
+4766 PVFAAALDE

-4796 GTPEAALL
+4796 GAPEAALL

-4816 VEVALFRLVE
+4816 VEVALYRLVE

-4832 DLVGGHSVGEI
+4832 DLVGGHSIGEI
-4843 TAAYVAGVLSL
+4843 TAAHVAGVLSL

-4903 GPSSVV
+4903 GPASVV

-4916 LAEIERAW
+4916 LAELERAW

-4954 VVDGLTLDP
+4954 VVDGLTLDA

-4980 ELRDPDYWVRHVREA
+4980 ELRDPDHWVRHVREA
-4995 VRFADGIGHLRERH
+4995 VRFADGISHLRERH
-5009 VGTYLEVGPDG
+5009 VGTYLEVGPDS

-5028 CLGDDTGPVVV
+5028 CLGDDTAPVVV
-5039 PTLRA
+5039 PALRA

-5050 ALLGALAE
+5050 ALLTALAE
-5058 AYAAGTPVDWT
+5058 VYAAGTPVDWT
-5069 ALTGGGAPLDL
+5069 ALTGGGVPLDL

-5129 TGRLALSAQP
+5129 TGRLALAAQP
-5139 WLADHVVAGSVLV
+5139 WLADHVVGGSVLV

-5168 GTSRVRDLTVTAP
+5168 GAPRVRDLTVTAP

-5195 VGAADEAGNRDATVY
+5195 VGAADEAGNRDAAVY
-5210 AQPDDDTDAEWVRH
+5210 AQPDDDTDAQWVRH

-5237 GPTAWPPAGVTE
+5237 GLTAWPPAGVTE
-5249 TDLTGFYDT
+5249 TDLTGFYDV

-5263 LTYGPAFRGL
+5263 LTYGPTFRNL

-5281 EVYAEVALPD
+5281 QVYAEVALTD
-5291 AAVDGFALHPAL
+5291 AAVDGFAVHPAL
-5303 LDAALHPIGLLVPA
+5303 LDAALHPIGLLLPA

-5349 SGVRLVAVDATGA
+5349 SGVRLVAADETGA
-5362 PVVSVDALVLRELTG
+5362 PVVSVDALVLRELAG
-5377 AATPDTAARSRFV
+5377 APAPDAAARSRFV
-5390 VTWPTEEIDPADREV
+5390 VTWPAEEIDPADREV

-5413 LPPDAAPVPGGR
+5413 LPRDAAPAPDGR
-5425 TRRATGRGAGRGTAR
+5425 TRRAAGRGAGRGKAR
-5440 PGVPAPLPDGWFDTA
+5440 PGAPAPLPNGWFDTA

-5482 PVGTGDWPDGLAR
+5482 PVGTVGW
-5495 WDGRSAQ
+5495 
-5502 AGATDGDATSAT
+5502 AGAADDDATRA
-5514 DGGLSGPAGAGL
+5514 A
-5526 SGPVGADL
+5526 
-5534 AGSGRGDLPGRVRA
+5534 DLPGRVRA
-5548 VTTAVLTTVRAW
+5548 VTTAVLATVQAW
-5560 LAADELGDSR
+5560 LAADELRDSR
-5570 LVVVTRGAVTT
+5570 LVVLTRNAVTT
-5581 GDDDR
+5581 GDDAR
-5586 PADPAGAA
+5586 AADPAGAA

-5623 LDVLAT
+5623 LGVLAT
-5629 VAGSPSTVGGQLALR
+5629 VAEMPSTVGGQLALR
-5644 GDRVCVPRLARPT
+5644 GDRVCVPRLARPA
-5657 GRELAP
+5657 GSELAP

-5671 AAAHPGTLDGVEI
+5671 AAAHPGTLDGVD
-5684 VPAVP
+5684 VRATATP
-5689 AALAAGE
+5689 ALAAGE

-5718 PDPAAVM
+5718 PDASAVM

-5736 GPGVSGLVPGDR
+5736 GPGVTGLVPGDR

-5754 PGFGPEVVARRDRVA
+5754 PGFGPQVVARRDRVA
-5769 RVPAGWSWVEAA
+5769 RMPEGWSFVEAA

-5796 LAGLRAGESVLIHSG
+5796 LAGLRAGESVLVHSG

-5818 AIQIAHHLGATVYA
+5818 AIQIARHLGATVYA

-5841 LRRLGVAQDRI
+5841 LRGLGVEQERI
-5852 ASSRTTEFERAFLA
+5852 GSSRTTEFEAAFLA
-5866 ASEGAGVDVVLDAL
+5866 ESDGAGVDVVLDAL

-5896 RFVEMGKTDLRDPD
+5896 RFVEMGKTDLRDPE
-5910 VVAREHQGVAYRSFD
+5910 VVAAEHSGVAYRSFD

-5946 RGALRPLPV
+5946 RDVLSPLPV

-5979 VLTVPAAADPDRVTL
+5979 VLTVPAAVDPERVTL

-6020 LAARRLPADDPA
+6020 LAARRAPADDPA
-6032 YAALVDELE
+6032 YTALVDDLT

-6047 RTAAVDVADT
+6047 RTAAVDVSDT
-6057 AQLDRLLAGVDLTA
+6057 AQVARLLDGVDLTA
-6071 VHHCAGVVADATVAG
+6071 VHHCAGVLDDATVAS
-6086 LDPDAIDRVMRPKV
+6086 LDAESVARVMRPKV
-6100 DAAWALHQAT
+6100 DAAWALHRAT
-6110 ADRDLA
+6110 ADRDLTA
-6116 VFVLFSSIAATLGS
+6116 FVLFSSIAATLGS

-6144 ALATHRHAHGLPATS
+6144 ALATHRRAHGLPATS

-6167 DGGMAGHLDAD
+6167 DGGMAGRLDAD
-6178 HRTRLGRIGMTGL
+6178 DRTRLGRIGMTGL
-6191 TADEGTAL
+6191 TATEGTAL
-6199 LDAATAA
+6199 LDAVTAA
-6206 ALPTVVAAR
+6206 APPTGVAAR

-6224 LPPMLRLLAPA
+6224 LPPMLRLLAPT
-6235 GGRRQARTGDA
+6235 GGRRQARTGDGT
-6246 AATGWVERLA
+6246 ATGWVERLA
-6256 GLTPDEARDLLVELV
+6256 GLTPDEARERLVDLV

-6342 RPAGDTA
+6342 DPAGDTTT
-6349 ATRAVATD
+6349 ATRAVTD

-6465 LDPHDRATTT
+6465 LDPHDRTTTT

-6679 VLATYGQDRSTPL
+6679 VLATYGQDRDTPL
-6692 LLGSIKSN
+6692 LLGSVKSN

-6722 GVVPPTLHVDE
+6722 GIVPPTLHVDE
-6733 PSPHIDWTAGA
+6733 PSPHIDWTTGA
-6744 VTLATAPTPWPDR
+6744 VTLATAPTPWPDQ

-6770 SGTNAHVVLEQPP
+6770 SGTNAHVVLEQPAG
-6783 TADHPV
+6783 ADQPV
-6789 ATGDPA
+6789 AT

-6816 TDAALAAQAHRWATW
+6816 TDAGLAAQAQRWATW

-6851 PPLERRAVLAAT
+6851 PPLDHRAVLAAG
-6863 DRDDLLA
+6863 DRDELLTA
-6870 GLRALAAGTTSG
+6870 LRALAAGTT
-6882 AMTTGAAHPRGN
+6882 TGAAITGTAQPRGH

-6914 EAFPVFASALD
+6914 AAFPVFAAALD
-6925 EVCAHLDP
+6925 EVADHLDGKLSRP
-6933 LLPQPLKPVL
+6933 LRDVL
-6943 FGVGDLL
+6943 FAEPGSAEATLL
-6950 DQTQFTQ
+6950 DRTEFTQ

-6978 DFVGGHSIGEVAAAF
+6978 DFVGGHSIGEVTAAF

-7001 DACVLVAVRGRLMQA
+7001 DACALVAARGRLMQA

-7030 FEVAASIAGR
+7030 AEVAASIAGR
-7040 TDVGI
+7040 PETGI
-7045 AAVNGPM
+7045 AAVNGPT
-7052 SVVVSGPVDA
+7052 SVVVSGPVEA
-7062 LDEIESS
+7062 LDEVEHA
-7069 WRDRGV
+7069 WQDRGV
-7075 RVRRLTV
+7075 RTRRLTV
-7082 SHAFHSPLMEPMLAE
+7082 SHAFHSPLVEPMLAD

-7112 PVVSNVTGAV
+7112 PVVSNVTGAI
-7122 AEPAEL
+7122 AEPGEL

-7135 RHVREAVRFAD
+7135 RHVREAVRYAD
-7146 GVTELRNAGVD
+7146 GITALRAAGVD

-7173 EILPEDDVLAVAVQR
+7173 EILPEGDGRAVAVQR
-7188 RERDETAALL
+7188 RDRDETGALL
-7198 AGLGEL
+7198 AGLADL

-7209 AVDWTP
+7209 TVDWTP
-7215 WFAGTDA
+7215 WFAGTGA
-7222 TRIDL
+7222 TRVDL

-7239 DNPTRADA
+7239 DNPTRTDA
-7247 SDAEFWAAVESGDL
+7247 SDTEFWAAVESGDL

-7290 TRRTTADRLSYQVV
+7290 TRRTGADRWTYQVE
-7304 WHRIDP
+7304 WRRIDL
-7310 DGPSTAD
+7310 DGPSAAD

-7323 TPDGEPAADHV
+7323 TPDGEPAAEHV
-7334 GAALAGADLRRVT
+7334 GAALAGAELRRVT
-7347 VDPATTTRADLAAA
+7347 VDPATTTRADLTAA
-7361 LGKALADGPVDGVVS
+7361 LGKALADGPVAGVVS
-7376 LLGLRDEPHPGHPA
+7376 LLGLRDEPHPEHPA

-7445 GLELPRLRVNLL
+7445 GLELPRLRVTLL
-7457 DLPDGDTDPARLA
+7457 DLPDGDTDPTRLA
-7470 AALTTAGDED
+7470 AALTAVGDED

-7494 VRAAPAP
+7494 VRTAPAA

-7527 ARWAAGNGAAHLV
+7527 ARWAAGHGAAHLV

-7563 VRVTVAACDVADRD
+7563 VRVTVAACDVANRD

-7586 DDDPAPLTAVVHAAG
+7586 DADPAPLTAVVHAAG

-7618 VSTGKTAGAAH
+7618 VSAGKTAGAAH

-7704 RRGLRVL
+7704 RRGLRVM

-7718 ALRVAVGRGGPAL
+7718 AMRVAVGRGGPTL

-7755 ALPEARQAVRDAAG
+7755 DLPEARQAVRDAAEA
-7769 TPTDGG
+7769 PADGG
-7775 AALRDQLRGL
+7775 AALRERLRDL

-7811 ERVKPRRAFKDLG
+7811 ERVKPHRAFKDLG

-7849 VFDHPDPTALAGHLR
+7849 VFDHPDPSALAGHLR
-7864 ATLLPDA
+7864 ATLLPDT
-7871 PAGPAADPTE
+7871 PAGPAADPAE
-7881 TAVRQALATVPLARI
+7881 TAVRQALATIPLARI

-7905 LGLTGDD
+7905 LGLTADD

>member
-1 MMADEEKLLEHLKW
+1 MADEEKLLEHLRW

-32 PEPIAVVGMAC
+32 PEPIAVVAMAC
-43 RFPGGVGS
+43 RFPGGVAT
-51 PEQLWDLVVA
+51 PEQLWDLVAA

-74 WDLAGLYDPDPD
+74 WDLADLYDPDPD
-86 HPGTSYSDRGGFLAD
+86 HQGTSYSDRGGFLTD
-101 AGDFDPTL
+101 AGHFDPTP

-129 TTWEVFERAGVDVG
+129 TTWEVFERAGIDAG

-165 RRLPEGAEGYV
+165 RRLPAGVEGYV

-203 TACSSSLVALHLATQ
+203 TACSSSLVALHLAAQ
-218 ALRDGECT
+218 ALRDGECS

-272 VGLVLV
+272 AGLVLV

-320 IRQALENAGLTPADV
+320 IREALDNAGLTPADV
-335 DVVEAHGTGT
+335 DAVEAHGTGT

-362 DRPAG
+362 DRPAD

-386 GVAGVIKMVL
+386 GVAGVMKMVL

-410 EPTPHVDWSTGEVA
+410 VPTPHVDWSAGAVA
-424 LLTEA
+424 LLTEPR
-429 QPWPAA
+429 PWPAD

-456 LVEEAPPAEPA
+456 VIEEAPAAEPA
-467 PAPAATVDRPVVPV
+467 PEPTATVDRPVVPV
-481 LLSAAHPAALAAQA
+481 LLSAADPAGLAAQA
-495 DRWAAWLDA
+495 GRWASWLDA
-504 GPAPRPRDVG
+504 DPTPRMRDVA
-514 YASVTTRTSLDRRAV
+514 YASVTTRTALDRRAV
-529 LAVTGVDGLRA
+529 VTAADPDGLRA
-540 ALRALAAGEPS
+540 ALRALAAGAPS
-551 GALVTGEA
+551 GTVVTGEA
-559 TDRGPTAVLFSG
+559 TDRGPTAMLFSG
-571 QGAQRAGMGRELYG
+571 QGAQRAGMGRELY
-585 AFPVFA
+585 AQFPVFA
-591 AALDEVCGHLDR
+591 AALDEVCSYLDR
-603 ALPRPLKEVLFAAEG
+603 ALPRPLKEALF
-618 TDDAA
+618 DDGD
-623 LLDRT
+623 LLDET
-628 AFTQAGLFAVE
+628 VFTQAGLFAVE

-645 IESFG
+645 VESFG
-650 VTADLLAG
+650 VTPDLLAG
-658 HSIGEVT
+658 HSVGEIT

-671 VLSLEHACLLVAAR
+671 VLTLEHACLLVAAR
-685 GALMQALPDGGGML
+685 GALMQALPAGGGML
-699 AVAAAEA
+699 AVAASEER
-706 DVRADLDDHADRVG
+706 VRADLDGYADRVG
-720 VAAVNGPSSVVVSGA
+720 IAAVNGPSSVVVSGA
-735 ADALDELARRWTD
+735 ADALDALAARWTGQD
-748 RGVRVRRLTVSHAF
+748 VRVRRLTVSHAF
-762 HSPLMDPMLDRFRA
+762 HSPLMEPMLGRFRA
-776 VLAKLTFHAPTL
+776 VLARLSFAAPTV

-818 RYADGVTALRAA
+818 RYADGVTALREA
-830 GADTFME
+830 GVDTFLE

-853 GDDGVLAVAAQ
+853 DTDGLLTVATQ
-864 RHDRPE
+864 RRDRPE
-870 VAALLAA
+870 TEGLLAA
-877 LAELHTHGVDV
+877 LAELHAHGVPV
-888 DWTPWFDGTGARPV
+888 DWTPWFADTGARPV
-902 DLPTYAFQRQRFWPD
+902 DLPTYAFQRERFWPD
-917 APAWQAGDV
+917 APAWQVGDV

-952 LTGRL
+952 LTGKL
-957 SVATHPWLGD
+957 STSTHPWLAD
-967 HVVGDA
+967 HVVAGA

-988 GDEVDAA
+988 GDEVDAG
-995 RIRDLTVATP
+995 RIRELTVATP
-1005 LTLAA
+1005 LTLP
-1010 TDAVRVQV
+1010 DVGAVRVQV
-1018 RVGAADDTGARP
+1018 RVGAADDAGARP
-1030 VTVHAQPEDDP
+1030 VTVHAQPDDDP
-1041 DAEWVRHADGVLEPA
+1041 DAEWVRHAEGLLEPA
-1056 AADGP
+1056 AAEEP
-1061 TLGEWPPAGASE
+1061 SIGEWPPAGASE

-1085 HGLAYGPVFRGVR
+1085 HGLTYGPVFRGVR
-1098 RVWSGPDAAYAEVT
+1098 RVLSGPDEAYAEVT
-1112 LPDGVDPTG
+1112 LPDGADPTG

-1154 GVQLHAAGATVL
+1154 GVQVHAAGARVL

-1174 SSVRLVAVDAAGAPV
+1174 ASVRLVAVDAAGAPV
-1189 VSVDALALRELGG
+1189 VSVDAVTLREF
-1202 PASTGAADRS
+1202 SGAAPATATDRS
-1212 LYAVTWPVE
+1212 LYALTWPVE
-1221 EVTAPPTPPT
+1221 DVPAPATAPV
-1231 WAVLAP
+1231 WAALRTTEEDPAGLA
-1237 HGSDPLGGAAPWTAH
+1237 GSGSGDVAEY
-1252 PDMAAL
+1252 PDVAAL
-1258 VAAVDAG
+1258 VAAVAAG
-1265 APAPDAVLLP
+1265 APAPEAVLLRLSDNRP
-1275 LRAEPASGVPVDI
+1275 
-1288 TGGDPD
+1288 TGD
-1294 GLAGPGGPDGAG
+1294 GSAAGPADNRLTDDGSAAAPADNRPTGDGSAAGPADDAGATAAATGAAAG
-1306 LPDRVRAVTAAVLVA
+1306 LPDRVRAVTTAVLGTL
-1321 VQEWLAA
+1321 QDWLAA
-1328 DALADSRLVVLT
+1328 DALADARLVVLT
-1340 RGAVAAGDE
+1340 RGAVAATDD
-1349 DRVTDLAGAAVW
+1349 DRITDLTGAAVW

-1375 VLADLDREV
+1375 VLVDLDREP
-1384 DAEAL
+1384 DAGAL

-1398 PAPTGA
+1398 PSPTGG
-1404 QVALRGGAVRVPRLG
+1404 QVALRGDAVRVPRLA

-1426 RPPDG
+1426 SPPSG
-1431 LWHLAPVAPG
+1431 PWHLAAVAPG
-1441 TIDGVA
+1441 TLDGVA
-1447 PVPAALAAPG
+1447 PVSAPVAEPG
-1457 PGQVRVA
+1457 PGQVRIA

-1481 YPDPDARMGSEGA
+1481 YPDPAARMGSEGA

-1516 FEPGFGPEVLA
+1516 FEPGFGPEALA
-1527 ARERVAPIPA
+1527 ARERVARIPA

-1554 WYALRDLAG
+1554 WYALRDLAD
-1563 LRAGES
+1563 LRSGES

-1587 QHLGATVYATA
+1587 HHLGATVYATA
-1598 SPGKWDTLRRLGVA
+1598 SPGKWGTLRGLGVA
-1612 RDRIASSRTTEFEQ
+1612 DERIASSRTTEFEQ
-1626 TFLDVSDGAGVDV
+1626 AFRGASGGAGVDV

-1668 DLRDPEVV
+1668 DLRDPQVV
-1676 AREHVGVGYRSFD
+1676 AREHPGVAYRSFD
-1689 LNEAGGERIGQML
+1689 LNDAGGARIGEML
-1702 AELLDLFER
+1702 AELLALFER
-1711 GALRPLPVRAW
+1711 GVLSPLPVRAW

-1727 RTALRYVSQ
+1727 RTALRHLSQ

-1748 AAVDPDRVT
+1748 APVDPDRVT
-1757 LVTGASGALAGV
+1757 LVTGASGALAGI
-1769 VARHLVATGQSRNL
+1769 VARHLVASGRSRSL
-1783 LLAARRLPADDPAY
+1783 LLAARRSPADDPAY
-1797 AALVDELTAS
+1797 AALVAELTEA
-1807 GARVRAV
+1807 GATVEAAA
-1814 SVDLAD
+1814 VDLGDAEHVAD
-1820 RSGVASLLDGVDLT
+1820 LLAGVDLT
-1834 AVHHCAGVVADAT
+1834 AVYHCAGVVADAT
-1847 IASLDAESVALVMRP
+1847 IASLDADAVDRVLRP
-1862 KVDAAWALHE
+1862 KVDAAWALHR
-1872 ATADRDLAAF
+1872 ATAGHDLSAF

-1899 YAAANAFLDALATH
+1899 YAAANAFLDALAAH
-1913 RRAHGLPATSIGWGM
+1913 RHATGLPATAIGWGM
-1928 WATTSA
+1928 WDTTSA

-1949 LGMTPLTATAGAAL
+1949 LGMTPLTATEGAAL
-1963 LDAATRRALPAVA
+1963 LDAATRRARPAVA
-1976 AARLRLTGDAGR
+1976 AATLRLTGESDR
-1988 YPAILRGLARAG
+1988 YPAILRGLARTG
-2000 ARRTAQDSTAGE
+2000 ARRAARSTGGESGLAERLAG
-2012 AGWAEQLAALTPD
+2012 LAPD
-2025 EARARLVDL
+2025 EATALLVEL
-2034 VRAQAAAALGH
+2034 VRAQAAAVLGH
-2045 ETANAVPET
+2045 ASAQAVPGG
-2054 RAFKELG
+2054 RAFKDLG

-2068 ELRNRLAA
+2068 ELRNRLAS

-2086 VFDHPTPARVAEHLH
+2086 VFDHPTPERVAGLLH
-2101 DRLAAAGPA
+2101 GQLAAAGPA
-2110 APTTRAAGP
+2110 APATRAAGP
-2119 AGTDEPLAVIGMACR
+2119 ARADEPLAIIGMACR
-2134 YPGGIANP
+2134 YPGGVATP
-2142 DQLWDLVAA
+2142 EQLWDLVAA

-2185 GGFLADAGDFD
+2185 GGFLADAGHFD

-2211 PQQRLLLETSW
+2211 PQQRLLLETAW

-2241 VFVGAASSGYAATG
+2241 VFVGAASSGYAANG

-2308 SGECDMALAGGV
+2308 SGECDLALAGGV

-2342 RCKAFGAS
+2342 RCKAFAAG

-2357 EGAGLLLVQRL
+2357 EGVGILLVQRL
-2368 SDAQREGRRILA
+2368 ADAHRDGHRVLA

-2395 LTAPNGPSQQRVIRQ
+2395 LTAPNGPSQQRVIRA

-2418 PSEVDVVEAHGTGTT
+2418 PADVDVVEAHGTGTT

-2444 ATYGQDRETPLLLG
+2444 ATYGQDRPADRPLLLG

-2469 AAGVAGVIKMVLAM
+2469 AAGVAGIIKMVLAM

-2489 ATLHVDEPSPHIDW
+2489 PTLHVDAPSSHIDW
-2503 TAGAVT
+2503 DAGAVT
-2509 LVTEATPWPALDRP
+2509 LVTDTAPWPAVDRP

-2534 GTNAHAIVEAAPTA
+2534 GTNAHAVIEAAPAAPTA
-2548 SPAVPAPTAGPGL
+2548 APAPAAGPGL
-2561 VGADAVPL
+2561 VSADAVPL
-2569 LVSARTARAL
+2569 LLSARGARAL
-2579 PAQAARLHDHLA
+2579 PAQAARLRAHLD
-2591 AHPDLDPADLGWSLA
+2591 AHPDLDLVDVGRSLA
-2606 TGRAHHPYRQVTV
+2606 TDRAQHPYRQVTV
-2619 AADRADALAALTA
+2619 AAGRADALSALAAA
-2632 ATPPV
+2632 APPAA
-2637 QPADGTPKV
+2637 PADGTPKIV
-2646 VLVFPGQGSQW
+2646 FVFPGQGSQW
-2657 PGMALDLLDRS
+2657 PGMALDLLDSS

-2756 LRLVVARSRGLLAL
+2756 MRLVVVRSRALLAL

-2785 TADLIAPWGDR
+2785 TADLVAPWGDR

-2802 NGAGVTVV
+2802 NGATVTVV
-2810 SGDADAVDELLAAC
+2810 SGDADAVDELLAVA
-2824 ADRELR
+2824 ADRDLR

-2846 AVRDDITAAI
+2846 AVRDDLTAAL
-2856 GTLRPRPSR
+2856 GTLAPRPSR
-2865 IAFHSTVTGEPI
+2865 VVFHSTVTGEPV
-2877 DTTDLDADYWFRNL
+2877 DTTELDAGYWFRNL

-2904 IDAGYRAFV
+2904 IESGHRAFV
-2913 EVSPHPVLKVVVQDA
+2913 EISPHPVLKVVVQDA
-2928 LDRAPAGPTGVV
+2928 LDRAPAGSPGVV

-2955 TALGALH
+2955 TALGGLH
-2962 VAGVPVDW
+2962 TAGVPVDW
-2970 AAVFAGAGATAVDL
+2970 AAVFAGSGAGRVDL
-2984 PTYAF
+2984 PPYAF
-2989 QRERFWPEPGTGA
+2989 QRDRFWPEPGTTH
-3002 GGDVSGA
+3002 GGDVTGA

-3034 GRLALSAQPWLAD
+3034 GRLSLAAQPWLTD
-3047 HAVAGAVL
+3047 HAVAGTVL
-3055 LPGTALVELVVRA
+3055 LPGTALVELAVRA

-3074 PRVREL
+3074 ARVREL
-3080 TLVTPLVLPD
+3080 TLVAPLALPD
-3090 SGGLRVQVR
+3090 TGAVRVQVR
-3099 VGPPDDAGTRPVTV
+3099 VGAPDDAGARPVTV
-3113 HAQPADGTD
+3113 HAQPDGAD
-3122 DGWTRHAEGLLE
+3122 DGWTRHAEGVLE
-3134 PAAAD
+3134 PAAG
-3139 EPTLDSWPPADASEV
+3139 EESTLDAWPPTGASEV
-3154 DLTGWYDTLAG
+3154 DLAGWYDTLAG

-3179 AWTDDDTVYAEV
+3179 AWTVDGTVCAEV
-3191 ALPDGPAERAGRF
+3191 ALPDGPADRAGRF

-3214 LHPIGL
+3214 LHAIGL
-3220 LPGADGGT
+3220 LSGGDAT
-3228 GPRVP
+3228 PGPRVP
-3233 FTFEGVQV
+3233 FTFGGVQV
-3241 HAAGAAV
+3241 HAAGAAA
-3248 LRVRLRRA
+3248 LRVRLSRA
-3256 GPAVRL
+3256 GDVVRL
-3262 VAADETG
+3262 VATDETG
-3269 APVVSVDALVLK
+3269 APVVSVDELVLK
-3281 ELGDATGRPAAA
+3281 ELGASVVPAAA
-3293 DRSVLEVAWSV
+3293 DRSVLEVAWSAREV
-3304 RDLPPAGGPL
+3304 TPAAGPPA
-3314 SWATLAGVGTAAPA
+3314 WTVLAGIAGPDAAHDDDRAGEPVGT
-3328 TAAGTAVT
+3328 
-3336 AGSART
+3336 S
-3342 EAGTAVTAGA
+3342 
-3352 VRPDA
+3352 
-3357 GGSGCASGVPAPGDH
+3357 H
-3372 AAAYPD
+3372 PD
-3378 VAALM
+3378 VAALV
-3383 AAVEAGAPA
+3383 AAVEAGAPVPEA
-3392 PDAVLLPVSGDPAGT
+3392 ALLPILPPPTGWGGVTADGVPGGGKTGT
-3407 DADLPARVRSVTS
+3407 VGGDLPERVRSVT
-3420 TVLATVRD
+3420 VAALAAVRS

-3437 VRLVV
+3437 SRLVV
-3442 VTRGAVAAR
+3442 TTRGAMAAR
-3451 DEEHVTDLAGAAVWG
+3451 DGDRITDLAGAAVWG
-3466 LLRSAQSEHPH
+3466 LLRSAQSEHPG

-3484 DRDADTGTLAPL
+3484 DRAPDADVLALL
-3496 ATAGGQLAR
+3496 AAAPAGGQVAL
-3505 RDGEVLAPRVVRSAG
+3505 RDGDVLVPRVVRPAG
-3520 DRLLPPAGRWHVA
+3520 DRLVPSTERWHVA
-3533 AVDPGT
+3533 AVAPGT
-3539 IDGVDLRTTDR
+3539 IDGVALRPTDT

-3577 MYPDPAAVMGS
+3577 MYPDASAVMGS

-3599 GVSGLVPG
+3599 DVPGLAVG

-3616 GFGPEVVARRDRVAR
+3616 GFGPEVVARRDRIAR
-3631 VPAGW
+3631 MPAGW
-3636 SWVEAASVPVV
+3636 SFVEAASVPVV
-3647 FLTAWYALRDLAGL
+3647 FLTAWYALRDLADL
-3661 RAGESVLI
+3661 RSGESVLI
-3669 HSGAGG
+3669 HSGTGG
-3675 VGMAAIQIAHHL
+3675 VGMAAIQIARHL

-3694 ASPGK
+3694 ASPPK
-3699 WDTLRR
+3699 WDTLRG
-3705 LGVAQDRIASS
+3705 LEVADERIASS
-3716 RTTEFEQAFLDVSD
+3716 RTTEFAQSFAAASG

-3764 TDVRDPDHVAARHP
+3764 TDVRDPDQVAAEHP
-3778 GVTYRAFELNSA
+3778 GVTYRAFELNGA
-3790 GGERLGQMLTE
+3790 GGERLGRMLTE
-3801 LLELFERG
+3801 LLDLFKSG
-3809 ALRPLPIRTWDVR
+3809 ALTPLPTRTWDVR
-3822 QARTALRHISQA
+3822 QARTALRHLSQA
-3834 RHVGKVVLTVPATA
+3834 RHVGKVVLTVPAPA

-3854 VVTGASG
+3854 LVTGASG
-3861 TLAGLVARH
+3861 TLAGLLARH
-3870 LVTTGQSRNLLLAAR
+3870 LVATGQTRNLLLAAR
-3885 RAPADDPAYAALV
+3885 RSPADDPAYAALV
-3898 DELTAAGARVRAV
+3898 DALTDAGATVRAV
-3911 AVDLTDPAR
+3911 PVDLTEHGRAA
-3920 VTDLVAGQDLT
+3920 DLVAGVDLT

-3941 DATVTG
+3941 DATVTS
-3947 LDDDALDRVMR
+3947 LDADAVDRVLR
-3958 PKVDAAWALHE
+3958 PKVDAAWALHR
-3969 ATADHDL
+3969 ATAGHDL
-3976 TAFVLFS
+3976 AEFVLFS
-3983 SVAATL
+3983 SIAATL

-4004 DALATHRRAHGLP
+4004 DALAAHRRATGRP

-4030 AMTAHLDDGEHR
+4030 TMTAHLDDGEHR
-4042 RAIRAGSAPLTDTE
+4042 RAIRAGSAPLTDAE

-4064 ARHGGAHVVLMKVPT
+4064 RRHGGAHTVLMNVPT
-4079 TPDPAR
+4079 GADPTR
-4085 VPALLRDLIRP
+4085 VPELLRDLIRP
-4096 ARRRAATRT
+4096 ARRRAAART

-4117 LSPAARRGH
+4117 LNPAARH
-4126 LLDLVA
+4126 NQLLDLVA
-4132 AAVAA
+4132 GSVAA

-4146 VDPQRPFR
+4146 VDPHRPFK

-4169 LATATGL
+4169 LAAATGL

-4186 PTPAVLA
+4186 PTPVVLA
-4193 DHLDREIG
+4193 EHLDREIG
-4201 GRAAPTAAPAAGT
+4201 GRAAPAATPAVTA

-4234 VRTPEDLWDLVTA
+4234 VHSPEDLWDLVTA

-4260 WDLTVLG
+4260 WDLAGLLEDG
-4267 DDADR
+4267 DDR

-4280 LYDAADFDAGF
+4280 LYDAADFDAAF

-4321 VDPLTVRGSATG
+4321 VDPAGIRGSSTG

-4344 GTAVGA
+4344 GTAVGTD
-4350 GDDLDGYVGNGSAG
+4350 DDLDGYVGNGSAG

-4412 GGVTVMSTPGMLA
+4412 GGVTVMSSPGMLA

-4441 FGADADGTGFAEG
+4441 FGAGADGTGFAEG
-4454 VGMLLLQRLSDARRD
+4454 VGMLLLERLSDARRNN
-4469 GRRILAVL
+4469 RRILAVL

-4499 QRVIRQALANARLEP
+4499 QRVIRAALANARLSP

-4541 YGQDRDTPLLLGS
+4541 YGQDRSTPLLLGS

-4566 GVAGVIKMVLAMR
+4566 GVAGIIKMVLAMR

-4598 TAGAIT
+4598 SAGAVT
-4604 LAQRAQ
+4604 LATATA

-4630 TNVHAVLEQAPE
+4630 TNVHAILEQAPE
-4642 PTPAPPA
+4642 PTPVPTTPPA
-4649 PTPVTGD
+4649 VTGD

-4669 ALRAQAGRLAAWVE
+4669 ALRAQAGRLAAWIE
-4683 ANPAVPLAD
+4683 ANPAVSPAD
-4692 LGHALATARSAFE
+4692 LGHALATGRSAFE
-4705 HRAVLLPRDRAG
+4705 HRAVLLPRDRSG
-4717 LLAGLTAVAADQPSS
+4717 LLAGLAAVAADEPSS
-4732 AVVRG
+4732 TVVRG
-4737 ATRTGRLAVL
+4737 TAGTGRLAVL

-4755 PGMGREAYGAF
+4755 PGMGREAYRAF
-4766 PAFAAALDE
+4766 PVFAAALDE
-4775 VCDHLDPL
+4775 VCRHLDPL

-4796 GTPEAALL
+4796 GAPEAALL

-4826 SFGVTP
+4826 SFGITP
-4832 DLVGGHSVGEI
+4832 DVVGGHSVGEI
-4843 TAAYVAGVLSL
+4843 TAGYVAGVLSL

-4880 AAPESEVAAAVA
+4880 AAPEDEVTAALA
-4892 GRADVGIAAVN
+4892 GYADRVGVAAVN

-4909 VSGAGDA
+4909 VSGASDA
-4916 LAEIERAW
+4916 LDELAHHW

-4929 RVRRLTVSHAFHSPL
+4929 RTRRLRVSHAFHSPL
-4944 MAPMLDDFRA
+4944 MTPMLDDFRA
-4954 VVDGLTLDP
+4954 VVDGLTLDA

-4975 IAEPD
+4975 VAEPD
-4980 ELRDPDYWVRHVREA
+4980 ALRESDYWVRHVRDA
-4995 VRFADGIGHLRERH
+4995 VRFADGVADLRQRH

-5020 VLSGMVRD
+5020 VLAGMIRD
-5028 CLGDDTGPVVV
+5028 CLGDDATPVVV

-5044 GRTEAS
+5044 GRTEGP
-5050 ALLGALAE
+5050 ALLTALAE
-5058 AYAAGTPVDWT
+5058 AYAGGVPVDWT
-5069 ALTGGGAPLDL
+5069 PLTGGGAPLDL
-5080 PTYPFQRRRYW
+5080 PTYPFQRRRFW
-5091 PDAATWRT
+5091 PDATGWRA
-5099 GDLSGAGL
+5099 GDLTGAGL

-5119 RLAGADELVL
+5119 RLAGADETVL

-5139 WLADHVVAGSVLV
+5139 WLAEHVVAGAVLL

-5161 VRAGDEA
+5161 VRAGDEVDA
-5168 GTSRVRDLTVTAP
+5168 PRVRDLTVTAP
-5181 LALPATG
+5181 LVLPATG

-5195 VGAADEAGNRDATVY
+5195 VGAADDTGGRDAAVY
-5210 AQPDDDTDAEWVRH
+5210 AQPDDDPDAEWTRH
-5224 AEAVLEPAAAEEP
+5224 AEAVLEPAAADEP
-5237 GPTAWPPAGVTE
+5237 GLAAWPPPGVTE
-5249 TDLTGFYDT
+5249 TDLTGWYET

-5263 LTYGPAFRGL
+5263 LTYGPTFQGL
-5273 RRVWTGPD
+5273 RRAWTGRD
-5281 EVYAEVALPD
+5281 EVYAEVALSD
-5291 AAVDGFALHPAL
+5291 TTVAGFAVHPAL
-5303 LDAALHPIGLLVPA
+5303 LDAALHPIGLLP
-5317 DGGGPRVP
+5317 GGDTATGPRVP

-5330 VQVHAAGARLLRVR
+5330 VQVHAAGARVLRVR
-5344 LTRTG
+5344 LSRAG
-5349 SGVRLVAVDATGA
+5349 DGVRLVAVDETGA
-5362 PVVSVDALVLRELTG
+5362 PVVSVDTLVLREL
-5377 AATPDTAARSRFV
+5377 A
-5390 VTWPTEEIDPADREV
+5390 
-5405 TWTVLTAA
+5405 
-5413 LPPDAAPVPGGR
+5413 
-5425 TRRATGRGAGRGTAR
+5425 
-5440 PGVPAPLPDGWFDTA
+5440 
-5455 VPARFPDVAGLVAA
+5455 
-5469 VADGAPAPDAVLL
+5469 GAPAPAAGPRSLYAVTWPVEEIPPADVDLTWAALAPARPDDAEADRPARGRKATGRMRGRADAASPHAGWFDPAEALPNVPDVAALAAAVDAGAPAPAAILL
-5482 PVGTGDWPDGLAR
+5482 PIGLA
-5495 WDGRSAQ
+5495 A
-5502 AGATDGDATSAT
+5502 DAA
-5514 DGGLSGPAGAGL
+5514 
-5526 SGPVGADL
+5526 ADVD
-5534 AGSGRGDLPGRVRA
+5534 GDLPGRVRS
-5548 VTTAVLTTVRAW
+5548 VTASVLASVQAW
-5560 LAADELGDSR
+5560 LSADALADSR
-5570 LVVVTRGAVTT
+5570 LVVLTRGAVST

-5586 PADPAGAA
+5586 AVDPAAAA

-5608 RIVLADV
+5608 RIVLV
-5615 DSALDRRA
+5615 DTDAALDRRA
-5623 LDVLAT
+5623 LGVLAA
-5629 VAGSPSTVGGQLALR
+5629 VATDPAPSGGQLALR
-5644 GDRVCVPRLARPT
+5644 GDRVRVPRLARPADAAP
-5657 GRELAP
+5657 AP
-5663 PAAGAWHV
+5663 PAAGGWHV
-5671 AAAHPGTLDGVEI
+5671 APARPGTLDGVEI
-5684 VPAVP
+5684 VPAEP
-5689 AALAAGE
+5689 APLAAGE

-5718 PDPAAVM
+5718 PDASAVM

-5736 GPGVSGLVPGDR
+5736 GPGVSGLAVGDR

-5754 PGFGPEVVARRDRVA
+5754 PGFGPEVVARRDRIA
-5769 RVPAGWSWVEAA
+5769 RVPQGWSFVEAA

-5796 LAGLRAGESVLIHSG
+5796 LADLRSGESVLIHSG

-5832 TASPGKWDT
+5832 TASPGKWGT
-5841 LRRLGVAQDRI
+5841 LRGLGVADERI
-5852 ASSRTTEFERAFLA
+5852 ASSRSTEFEQAFRG
-5866 ASEGAGVDVVLDAL
+5866 ASGGAGVDVVLDAL

-5896 RFVEMGKTDLRDPD
+5896 RFVEMGKTDLRDPQ
-5910 VVAREHQGVAYRSFD
+5910 VVAREHPGVAYRSFD

-5935 QMLAELLDLFE
+5935 AMLGELLDLFT

-5955 RAWDVRQART
+5955 RAWDVRQARV
-5965 ALRYVSQARHVGKV
+5965 ALRHLSQARHVGKV
-5979 VLTVPAAADPDRVTL
+5979 VLTVPAPVDPDRVTL

-6002 AGVVARHLVATGQ
+6002 AAIVARHLVATGHA
-6015 SRNLL
+6015 RNLV
-6020 LAARRLPADDPA
+6020 LAARRSPADDPA
-6032 YAALVDELE
+6032 YAALVDELTK
-6041 AAGATV
+6041 GG
-6047 RTAAVDVADT
+6047 AAVRAVAVDLGDAKRVAD
-6057 AQLDRLLAGVDLTA
+6057 LLAGVDLTA
-6071 VHHCAGVVADATVAG
+6071 VYHCAGVVADATIAS
-6086 LDPDAIDRVMRPKV
+6086 LDADAVDRVLRPKV
-6100 DAAWALHQAT
+6100 DAAWALHRGT
-6110 ADRDLA
+6110 AGHDLSA
-6116 VFVLFSSIAATLGS
+6116 FVLFSSIAATLGS

-6144 ALATHRHAHGLPATS
+6144 ALATHRRATGLPATS
-6159 IAWGMWAT
+6159 IGWGAWAT
-6167 DGGMAGHLDAD
+6167 GGMAGRLDAGD
-6178 HRTRLGRIGMTGL
+6178 RHRLGRVGMTGL
-6191 TADEGTAL
+6191 GAAEGSAL
-6199 LDAATAA
+6199 LDAAATQP
-6206 ALPTVVAAR
+6206 LPAVVAAR
-6215 LRITGDPAQ
+6215 LRVTGDRTP
-6224 LPPMLRLLAPA
+6224 LPPLLRLLAPT
-6235 GGRRQARTGDA
+6235 GGRRQARTTDA
-6246 AATGWVERLA
+6246 TTTGLAERLA
-6256 GLTPDEARDLLVELV
+6256 GLAPDEATALLVELV

-6280 HPSAQA
+6280 HASAQA
-6286 VPAVRA
+6286 VPGARA
-6292 FKELGFD
+6292 FKDLGFD
-6299 SLTSVELRNRLAA
+6299 SLTSVELRNRLAS
-6312 ATGLRLPATLVFDYP
+6312 ATGLRLPATLVFDHP
-6327 TPERLADHLHEHLGH
+6327 TPERLAEHLHERLGH
-6342 RPAGDTA
+6342 RPA
-6349 ATRAVATD
+6349 AVATTTRATAAE

-6376 NPDQL
+6376 SPDQL
-6381 WHLVSTGGDGIAEF
+6381 WDLVSTGGDGIAEF
-6395 PADRGWDLDAL
+6395 PGDRGWDLDAL

-6413 AGTSSTRHG
+6413 AGTSTTRYG
-6422 GFLPGAAD
+6422 GFLADAAD

-6465 LDPHDRATTT
+6465 LDPHDRTTTT

-6536 LHLAGQALRAGEC
+6536 LHLAAQALRAGEC

-6651 ARLSPSEVDVV
+6651 ARLTTADVDAV

-6679 VLATYGQDRSTPL
+6679 LLATYGQERSTPL
-6692 LLGSIKSN
+6692 LLGSVKSN
-6700 IGHTQAAAGVAGVI
+6700 LGHTQAAAGVAGII

-6722 GVVPPTLHVDE
+6722 GIMPPTLHVDE

-6744 VTLATAPTPWPDR
+6744 VTLATAPTPWPAV

-6770 SGTNAHVVLEQPP
+6770 SGTNAHVILEQPTDAVP
-6783 TADHPV
+6783 RVAEEPDASDRPV
-6789 ATGDPA
+6789 
-6795 GDAADGRPGGP
+6795 
-6806 AVLPVLLSAR
+6806 PVLLSAR
-6816 TDAALAAQAHRWATW
+6816 TDAALAAQADRWARW
-6831 LAADGTPRPADVGW
+6831 LAADQTLRPADVGW
-6845 SALTTR
+6845 SAFTTR
-6851 PPLERRAVLAAT
+6851 PALEQRAVLGVA
-6863 DRDDLLA
+6863 DRGDLLA
-6870 GLRALAAGTTSG
+6870 ALRALAGGASSG
-6882 AMTTGAAHPRGN
+6882 AVTTGPAGPRGR
-6894 LALLFSGQG
+6894 LAVLFSGQG
-6903 AQRAGMGRELY
+6903 AQRAGMGRELS
-6914 EAFPVFASALD
+6914 EAFGVFASAMD
-6925 EVCAHLDP
+6925 EVCGHLDG
-6933 LLPQPLKPVL
+6933 LLPRPLREVL
-6943 FGVGDLL
+6943 FAEPGTAEAASL
-6950 DQTQFTQ
+6950 DRTEFTQ
-6957 AGLFAVEVALF
+6957 AALFAVEVALF

-6978 DFVGGHSIGEVAAAF
+6978 DLVGGHSIGEITAAH
-6993 VAGVLSLS
+6993 VAGVLSLP
-7001 DACVLVAVRGRLMQA
+7001 DACTMVAARGRLMQA
-7016 LPAGGGMLAVAASE
+7016 LPDGGGMLAVAAPES
-7030 FEVAASIAGR
+7030 EVAASIADR
-7040 TDVGI
+7040 ADLGI
-7045 AAVNGPM
+7045 AAVNGPS
-7052 SVVVSGPVDA
+7052 SVVVSGPLDA
-7062 LDEIESS
+7062 LDEI
-7069 WRDRGV
+7069 DRAWQDGGV

-7097 FRAVLEGLTFAAPLL
+7097 FRTVLDGLTFAAPTL
-7112 PVVSNVTGAV
+7112 PMVSNVTGAL
-7122 AEPAEL
+7122 AEPDEVTSA
-7128 TDPDYWV
+7128 DYWV

-7146 GVTELRNAGVD
+7146 GVTALRDAGAD

-7166 VLTALTA
+7166 VLTAPAA
-7173 EILPEDDVLAVAVQR
+7173 EILADDETVVTTAVQR
-7188 RERDETAALL
+7188 RDRGEAEALL
-7198 AGLGEL
+7198 TALAEL

-7209 AVDWTP
+7209 RVDWAP
-7215 WFAGTDA
+7215 WFTGA
-7222 TRIDL
+7222 TRVDL

-7239 DNPTRADA
+7239 DTPTRTDA

-7261 TALAGHLGDDD
+7261 TALAGHLADDA
-7272 LDTLTPAL
+7272 LDTLAPAL
-7280 PALTTWRRSR
+7280 PALTTWRRAR
-7290 TRRTTADRLSYQVV
+7290 TRRTPADRWAYQVTWKRLDLDEWPAV
-7304 WHRIDP
+7304 
-7310 DGPSTAD
+7310 G
-7317 GAWLLV
+7317 GAWLV
-7323 TPDGEPAADHV
+7323 VGPAGEPATADV
-7334 GAALAGADLRRVT
+7334 AAALAGAELRPVT
-7347 VDPATTTRADLAAA
+7347 VDPATATRTDLAAA

-7376 LLGLRDEPHPGHPA
+7376 LLGLHDTPHPEHPS
-7390 LPAGTAATLLL
+7390 LPAGTVATLLL
-7401 VQALHD
+7401 IQALHD
-7407 TGETPPLWCLTRG
+7407 TGDTPPLWCLTRD
-7420 AVATGGDDPVR
+7420 AVAVDGDDSVR
-7431 SAGQGA
+7431 GVAQGG

-7445 GLELPRLRVNLL
+7445 GLELPRPRVNLL
-7457 DLPDGDTDPARLA
+7457 DLPAGETDPARLA
-7470 AALTTAGDED
+7470 AALTGDGDED
-7480 QLALRPA
+7480 QLALRDG

-7494 VRAAPAP
+7494 VRATPAAPA
-7501 RDAAERWQPSGT
+7501 AADRWQPTGT

-7527 ARWAAGNGAAHLV
+7527 ARWAAGAGADHLV
-7540 LTGRRGEAAPGAA
+7540 LTSRRGDAAPGAA
-7553 ALRDELTALG
+7553 ELRDELTALG

-7577 AVAALLARL
+7577 AVAALLGRL
-7586 DDDPAPLTAVVHAAG
+7586 DADPAPLTAVVHAAG

-7611 DLDRLAA
+7611 DPDRLAG
-7618 VSTGKTAGAAH
+7618 VSAGKTAGAVH

-7665 YLDALAERRHAR
+7665 HLDALAARRHAR

-7704 RRGLRVL
+7704 RRGLRAM

-7718 ALRVAVGRGGPAL
+7718 AMRVAVGRGDATL
-7731 TVADVD
+7731 TVVDVD

-7742 PAYASTR
+7742 PAYASSR

-7755 ALPEARQAVRDAAG
+7755 DLPEARQAIRAAAEV
-7769 TPTDGG
+7769 PADGG
-7775 AALRDQLRGL
+7775 AALRDKLRDL
-7785 TGEDQDRRLTDLVR
+7785 STEDRDRRLVELVR

-7811 ERVKPRRAFKDLG
+7811 DRVKPRRAFKDLG

-7843 SLPTTL
+7843 ALPTTL
-7849 VFDHPDPTALAGHLR
+7849 VFDHPDPTALADHLR

-7871 PAGPAADPTE
+7871 SGTPAADPAE

-7896 REAGLLDLL
+7896 REAGLLELL
-7905 LGLTGDD
+7905 LGLADAD
-7912 GPAAEPDGAE
+7912 GPAPEPDGAE
-7922 VDLDEMDTDT
+7922 VDLDDLDTDT

-7938 DGTES
+7938 DGSES

>member
-1 MMADEEKLLEHLKW
+1 MADEEKLLEHLKW

-32 PEPIAVVGMAC
+32 PEPIAVVAMAC
-43 RFPGGVGS
+43 RFPGGVAS
-51 PEQLWDLVVA
+51 PEQLWDLVAA

-74 WDLAGLYDPDPD
+74 WDLADLYDPDPD
-86 HPGTSYSDRGGFLAD
+86 HQGTSYSDRGGFLTD
-101 AGDFDPTL
+101 AGHFDPTP

-129 TTWEVFERAGVDVG
+129 TTWEVFERAGVDAG

-165 RRLPEGAEGYV
+165 RRLPSGAEGYL

-191 TFGLEGPAVTID
+191 TFGLEGPAVTVD
-203 TACSSSLVALHLATQ
+203 TACSSSLVALHLAVQ
-218 ALRDGECT
+218 ALRKGECT

-272 VGLVLV
+272 AGLVLV

-320 IRQALENAGLTPADV
+320 IRQALENAGLTPADI
-335 DVVEAHGTGT
+335 DAIEAHGTGT

-362 DRPAG
+362 DRPAD

-410 EPTPHVDWSTGEVA
+410 EPTPHVDWSAGAVA
-424 LLTEA
+424 LLTEPR
-429 QPWPAA
+429 PWPAD
-435 PDRVRRAAVSSFGM
+435 PERVRRAAVSSFGM

-456 LVEEAPPAEPA
+456 VIEEAPPAEPA
-467 PAPAATVDRPVVPV
+467 PEPTATVHRPVVPV
-481 LLSAAHPAALAAQA
+481 LLSAADPAALAAQA
-495 DRWAAWLDA
+495 GRWASRLDA
-504 GPAPRPRDVG
+504 DPAPRPLDVA
-514 YASVTTRTSLDRRAV
+514 YASVTTRATLDRRAV
-529 LAVTGVDGLRA
+529 LAAADPDGLRA
-540 ALRALAAGEPS
+540 ALRALAAGEPA

-559 TDRGPTAVLFSG
+559 TDRGPTAMLFSG
-571 QGAQRAGMGRELYG
+571 QGAQSVGMGRELY
-585 AFPVFA
+585 AQFPVFA
-591 AALDEVCGHLDR
+591 AALDEVCAHLDR
-603 ALPRPLKEVLFAAEG
+603 ALPRPLTEVLFAAEG
-618 TDDAA
+618 TPEAA
-623 LLDRT
+623 LLDQT

-645 IESFG
+645 VESFG
-650 VTADLLAG
+650 VTPDLLAG

-665 AAHLAG
+665 AAYLAG
-671 VLSLEHACLLVAAR
+671 VLSLKDACLLVAAR
-685 GALMQALPDGGGML
+685 GALMQALPAGGGML
-699 AVAAAEA
+699 AVAATEER
-706 DVRADLDDHADRVG
+706 VRADVAGYADRVDI
-720 VAAVNGPSSVVVSGA
+720 AAVNGPASVVVSGA
-735 ADALDELARRWTD
+735 VDALDELAARWTGD
-748 RGVRVRRLTVSHAF
+748 DLRVRRLAVSHAF
-762 HSPLMDPMLDRFRA
+762 HSPLMAPMLDRFRA
-776 VLAKLTFHAPTL
+776 VLAKLTFSAPTL

-803 LRTPD
+803 LCTPD

-818 RYADGVTALRAA
+818 RYADGVAALRAA
-830 GADTFME
+830 GADTFLE

-853 GDDGVLAVAAQ
+853 DADGVLTVAAQ
-864 RHDRPE
+864 RRDRPE
-870 VAALLAA
+870 TEALLAA
-877 LAELHTHGVDV
+877 LAELHVHGVPV
-888 DWTPWFDGTGARPV
+888 DWTPWFADTGAGPV
-902 DLPTYAFQRQRFWPD
+902 DLPTYAFQRERFWPD

-938 LGAAVRLAGDDEVV
+938 LGAAVRLAGDDEVL

-957 SVATHPWLGD
+957 SVSTHPWLAD
-967 HVVGDA
+967 HVVAGA

-988 GDEVDAA
+988 GDEVDAG

-1005 LTLAA
+1005 LTLPVAG
-1010 TDAVRVQV
+1010 AVRVQV

-1030 VTVHAQPEDDP
+1030 VTVHAQPDDDP
-1041 DAEWVRHADGVLEPA
+1041 DADWVRHAEGVLEPS
-1056 AADGP
+1056 AADEP
-1061 TLGEWPPAGASE
+1061 TVGDWPPAGASE
-1073 VDVTGW
+1073 VDVDGW

-1098 RVWSGPDAAYAEVT
+1098 RVFSGPDEAYAEVT
-1112 LPDGVDPTG
+1112 LPDGADPTG

-1142 TGDGPRVPFAFE
+1142 SGDGPRVPFAFE
-1154 GVQLHAAGATVL
+1154 GVQVHAAGARVL

-1174 SSVRLVAVDAAGAPV
+1174 SSVRLVAVDAIGAPV

-1202 PASTGAADRS
+1202 SAPATAADRS
-1212 LYAVTWPVE
+1212 LYALTWPVE
-1221 EVTAPPTPPT
+1221 PVTAPATEPT
-1231 WAVLAP
+1231 WAVLRQQWA
-1237 HGSDPLGGAAPWTAH
+1237 GSGTVGAGSGTATAGTGPGTDAAVPDAGTTTSGTGGAAEY
-1252 PDMAAL
+1252 PDVAAL
-1258 VAAVDAG
+1258 VAAVAAG
-1265 APAPDAVLLP
+1265 APAAQAVLLRLP
-1275 LRAEPASGVPVDI
+1275 
-1288 TGGDPD
+1288 
-1294 GLAGPGGPDGAG
+1294 AGPATDEARDRTGAGADGAGAGADGTGAG
-1306 LPDRVRAVTAAVLVA
+1306 LPDRVRSVTTAVLA
-1321 VQEWLAA
+1321 TLQEWLAA

-1340 RGAVAAGDE
+1340 RGAVAATDD
-1349 DRVTDLAGAAVW
+1349 DRITDLAGAAVW

-1375 VLADLDREV
+1375 VLVDLDREP
-1384 DAEAL
+1384 DAETL
-1389 SALAGVVAD
+1389 STLAGVVAD
-1398 PAPTGA
+1398 PTATGG
-1404 QVALRGGAVRVPRLG
+1404 QVALRGDAVRVPRLA

-1426 RPPDG
+1426 NPPDG
-1431 LWHLAPVAPG
+1431 RWHLAAVAPG
-1441 TIDGVA
+1441 TLDGVV
-1447 PVPAALAAPG
+1447 PVPAPVAEAG
-1457 PGQVRVA
+1457 PGQVRIA

-1481 YPDPDARMGSEGA
+1481 YPDPAARMGSEGA

-1527 ARERVAPIPA
+1527 ARERVARMPA
-1537 GWSFTEAAS
+1537 GWTFTEAAS

-1554 WYALRDLAG
+1554 WYALRDLAD

-1587 QHLGATVYATA
+1587 HHLGATVYATA
-1598 SPGKWDTLRRLGVA
+1598 SPAKWDTVRGLGVA
-1612 RDRIASSRTTEFEQ
+1612 DERIASSRTTDFEAV
-1626 TFLDVSDGAGVDV
+1626 FAAASDGAGVDV

-1668 DLRDPEVV
+1668 DLRDPAVV
-1676 AREHVGVGYRSFD
+1676 AREHPGVGYRSFD
-1689 LNEAGGERIGQML
+1689 LNDAGGARIGEML
-1702 AELLDLFER
+1702 AELLALFER
-1711 GALRPLPVRAW
+1711 GVLSPLPVRAW

-1727 RTALRYVSQ
+1727 RTALRHLSQ

-1748 AAVDPDRVT
+1748 VPVDPDRVT
-1757 LVTGASGALAGV
+1757 LVTGASGALAGI
-1769 VARHLVATGQSRNL
+1769 VARHLVASGQSRNL
-1783 LLAARRLPADDPAY
+1783 LLAARRAPADDPAY
-1797 AALVDELTAS
+1797 AALVDELTDA
-1807 GARVRAV
+1807 GATVRAV
-1814 SVDLAD
+1814 AVDLGDPAQVTAL
-1820 RSGVASLLDGVDLT
+1820 VAGVDLT

-1847 IASLDAESVALVMRP
+1847 IASLDADAVDRVLRP
-1862 KVDAAWALHE
+1862 KVDAAWALHR
-1872 ATADRDLAAF
+1872 ATAGHDLSEF
-1882 VLFSSI
+1882 VLFSSF

-1913 RRAHGLPATSIGWGM
+1913 RHATGLPATSIGWGM
-1928 WATTSA
+1928 WATCSA

-1949 LGMTPLTATAGAAL
+1949 LGMTPLTATEGAAL
-1963 LDAATRRALPAVA
+1963 LDAATRRARPAVA
-1976 AARLRLTGDAGR
+1976 AARLRLTGDADR
-1988 YPAILRGLARAG
+1988 YPAILRGLARTG
-2000 ARRTAQDSTAGE
+2000 ARRAAAQATGGGQSGWVERLAG
-2012 AGWAEQLAALTPD
+2012 LAPD
-2025 EARARLVDL
+2025 EATALLVEL
-2034 VRAQAAAALGH
+2034 VRAQAAAVLGH
-2045 ETANAVPET
+2045 PSAQAVPGG

-2068 ELRNRLAA
+2068 ELRNRLAS

-2086 VFDHPTPARVAEHLH
+2086 VFDHPTPERVAGLLH
-2101 DRLAAAGPA
+2101 GQLAAAAPA
-2110 APTTRAAGP
+2110 APATRAAGP
-2119 AGTDEPLAVIGMACR
+2119 ARADEPLAIIGMACR
-2134 YPGGIANP
+2134 YPGGIATP
-2142 DQLWDLVAA
+2142 EQLWDLVAA

-2203 PREALAMD
+2203 PREALGMD

-2241 VFVGAASSGYAATG
+2241 VFVGAASSGYAADG

-2342 RCKAFGAS
+2342 RCKAFADD

-2357 EGAGLLLVQRL
+2357 EGVGVLLVQRL
-2368 SDAQREGRRILA
+2368 SDARRDGRRILA

-2395 LTAPNGPSQQRVIRQ
+2395 LTAPNGPSQQRVIRA

-2418 PSEVDVVEAHGTGTT
+2418 TSDVDVVEAHGTGTT

-2444 ATYGQDRETPLLLG
+2444 ATYGQDRSTPLLLG
-2458 SIKSNIGHTQA
+2458 SVKSNIGHTQA
-2469 AAGVAGVIKMVLAM
+2469 AAGVAGIIKMVLAM

-2489 ATLHVDEPSPHIDW
+2489 PTLHVDAPSSHVDW

-2509 LVTEATPWPALDRP
+2509 LVTDAAPWPMVDRP

-2534 GTNAHAIVEAAPTA
+2534 GTNAHAVIEAAPVA
-2548 SPAVPAPTAGPGL
+2548 PPAGPAPAAGPGL
-2561 VGADAVPL
+2561 VAADAVPL
-2569 LVSARTARAL
+2569 LLSARSARAL
-2579 PAQAARLHDHLA
+2579 PAQAARLRDHLD
-2591 AHPDLDPADLGWSLA
+2591 AHPDLDLADVGWSLA
-2606 TGRAHHPYRQVTV
+2606 AGRAHHPYRQVTV
-2619 AADRADALAALTA
+2619 AAGRDDALAALTTA
-2632 ATPPV
+2632 APPTA
-2637 QPADGTPKV
+2637 PADGTPKV
-2646 VLVFPGQGSQW
+2646 VFVFPGQGSQW
-2657 PGMALDLLDRS
+2657 PGMALDLLDSS
-2668 PVFRDRMRE
+2668 PAFSDRMRE

-2687 WTPEDVLRGAPG
+2687 WTPEDVLRGAPD

-2756 LRLVVARSRGLLAL
+2756 MRLVVARSRALLAL

-2785 TADLIAPWGDR
+2785 AADLVAPWGDR

-2802 NGAGVTVV
+2802 NGATVTVV
-2810 SGDADAVDELLAAC
+2810 SGDADAVDELLATA
-2824 ADRELR
+2824 ADRDLR

-2846 AVRDDITAAI
+2846 AVRDDLAAAL
-2856 GTLRPRPSR
+2856 GTLTPQPSR
-2865 IAFHSTVTGEPI
+2865 VAFHSTVTGEPI
-2877 DTTDLDADYWFRNL
+2877 DTTELDADYWFRNL

-2904 IDAGYRAFV
+2904 IETGHRAFV
-2913 EVSPHPVLKVVVQDA
+2913 EISPHPVLKVVVQDA
-2928 LDRAPAGPTGVV
+2928 LDRAPAGTPGVV

-2955 TALGALH
+2955 TALGGLH
-2962 VAGVPVDW
+2962 TAGVPVDW
-2970 AAVFAGAGATAVDL
+2970 AAVFAGSGAARVDL
-2984 PTYAF
+2984 PRYAF
-2989 QRERFWPEPGTGA
+2989 QRERFWPEPGA
-3002 GGDVSGA
+3002 ARGGDVTGA

-3034 GRLALSAQPWLAD
+3034 GRLSLAAQPWLAD
-3047 HAVAGAVL
+3047 HAVAGTVL
-3055 LPGTALVELVVRA
+3055 LPGTALVELAVRA

-3074 PRVREL
+3074 ARVREL
-3080 TLVTPLVLPD
+3080 TLLTPLALPD
-3090 SGGLRVQVR
+3090 TGGLRVQVR
-3099 VGPPDDAGTRPVTV
+3099 VGAPDEVGSRPVTV
-3113 HAQPADGTD
+3113 HAQSDGVAD
-3122 DGWTRHAEGLLE
+3122 DGWTRHAEGVLE
-3134 PAAAD
+3134 PATAE
-3139 EPTLDSWPPADASEV
+3139 EPTLDAWPPAGATEV
-3154 DLTGWYDTLAG
+3154 DLTDWYDTLAG

-3179 AWTDDDTVYAEV
+3179 AWTVDGTVCAEV
-3191 ALPDGPAERAGRF
+3191 ALPDGPAGRAGRF

-3214 LHPIGL
+3214 LHAIGL
-3220 LPGADGGT
+3220 LPGGDAT
-3228 GPRVP
+3228 PGPRVP
-3233 FTFEGVQV
+3233 FTFGGVQV

-3248 LRVRLRRA
+3248 LRVWLSRA
-3256 GPAVRL
+3256 GDAVRL
-3262 VAADETG
+3262 VAADPSG
-3269 APVVSVDALVLK
+3269 VPVVSVDELVLM
-3281 ELGDATGRPAAA
+3281 ELGASVVPAAA
-3293 DRSVLEVAWSV
+3293 DRSLLEVAWSV
-3304 RDLPPAGGPL
+3304 RGATPAPEPVA
-3314 SWATLAGVGTAAPA
+3314 WATLAGVRPTGADPWRPA
-3328 TAAGTAVT
+3328 DGD
-3336 AGSART
+3336 G
-3342 EAGTAVTAGA
+3342 AGA
-3352 VRPDA
+3352 T
-3357 GGSGCASGVPAPGDH
+3357 
-3372 AAAYPD
+3372 YPD
-3378 VAALM
+3378 VAALV
-3383 AAVEAGAPA
+3383 AAVAAGAPA
-3392 PDAVLLPVSGDPAGT
+3392 PAAVLLPVLSGPATDGPAGAAEAAGATRST
-3407 DADLPARVRSVTS
+3407 DGDKPAGAGEDLPERVRSATAA
-3420 TVLATVRD
+3420 VLAAVQT
-3428 WLAADALAD
+3428 WLAADVFAD
-3437 VRLVV
+3437 SRLVV
-3442 VTRGAVAAR
+3442 TTRGALAAR
-3451 DEEHVTDLAGAAVWG
+3451 DGDRISDLAGAAVWG
-3466 LLRSAQSEHPH
+3466 LLRSAQSEHPG

-3484 DRDADTGTLAPL
+3484 DRAPDADTLALL
-3496 ATAGGQLAR
+3496 AAAPPGGQVAL
-3505 RDGEVLAPRVVRSAG
+3505 RDGDVLVPRVVRPAG
-3520 DRLLPPAGRWHVA
+3520 DRLVPSTDRWHVA
-3533 AVDPGT
+3533 AVEPGT
-3539 IDGVDLRTTDR
+3539 IDGVALRPTDTV
-3550 PPLAAGE
+3550 PLGAGE

-3577 MYPDPAAVMGS
+3577 MYPDASAVLGS

-3599 GVSGLVPG
+3599 GVSGLAVG

-3616 GFGPEVVARRDRVAR
+3616 GFGPEVVARQDRIAR

-3636 SWVEAASVPVV
+3636 SFVAAASTPVV
-3647 FLTAWYALRDLAGL
+3647 FLTAWYALRDLADL
-3661 RAGESVLI
+3661 RSGESVLI
-3669 HSGAGG
+3669 HSGTGG
-3675 VGMAAIQIAHHL
+3675 VGMAAIQIARHL

-3694 ASPGK
+3694 ASPAK
-3699 WDTLRR
+3699 WDTLRS
-3705 LGVAQDRIASS
+3705 LGVADERIASS
-3716 RTTEFEQAFLDVSD
+3716 RTTDFEAAFTAASD

-3764 TDVRDPDHVAARHP
+3764 TDVRDPDQVAAQHP
-3778 GVTYRAFELNSA
+3778 GVTYRAFELNAA

-3801 LLELFERG
+3801 LLDLFERG
-3809 ALRPLPIRTWDVR
+3809 ALHPLPTRTWDVR
-3822 QARTALRHISQA
+3822 QARTALRHLSQA
-3834 RHVGKVVLTVPATA
+3834 RHVGKVVLTVPAPA

-3854 VVTGASG
+3854 LITGASG

-3870 LVTTGQSRNLLLAAR
+3870 LVATGRTRNLLLAAR
-3885 RAPADDPAYAALV
+3885 RSPADDPAYSALV
-3898 DELTAAGARVRAV
+3898 DELAAAGASVRAA
-3911 AVDLTDPAR
+3911 AVDLGDPAR
-3920 VTDLVAGQDLT
+3920 VAELVAGVDLT

-3941 DATVTG
+3941 DATIAS
-3947 LDDDALDRVMR
+3947 LDADALQRVLR
-3958 PKVDAAWALHE
+3958 PKVDAAWALHR
-3969 ATADHDL
+3969 ATAGHDL
-3976 TAFVLFS
+3976 SEFVLFS
-3983 SVAATL
+3983 SIAATL

-4004 DALATHRRAHGLP
+4004 DALAAHRRANGLP

-4030 AMTAHLDDGEHR
+4030 TMTAHLDDGEHR
-4042 RAIRAGSAPLTDTE
+4042 RAIRAGSAPLTDAE

-4064 ARHGGAHVVLMKVPT
+4064 QRHGGAHTVLMNVPT
-4079 TPDPAR
+4079 SPDPAR
-4085 VPALLRDLIRP
+4085 VPELLRDLIRP
-4096 ARRRAATRT
+4096 ARRRAAART
-4105 GGDLSLADRLAA
+4105 GGELSLADRLAA
-4117 LSPAARRGH
+4117 LSPAARH
-4126 LLDLVA
+4126 NQLLDLVA
-4132 AAVAA
+4132 GSVAA

-4146 VDPQRPFR
+4146 VDPQRPFK

-4169 LATATGL
+4169 LAAATGL

-4186 PTPAVLA
+4186 PTPVVLA
-4193 DHLDREIG
+4193 EHLDREIG
-4201 GRAAPTAAPAAGT
+4201 GRAAPAATPAGT
-4214 TTAVD
+4214 ATTAVD

-4234 VRTPEDLWDLVTA
+4234 VRSPEDLWNVVTA

-4260 WDLTVLG
+4260 WDLAGLLNDG
-4267 DDADR
+4267 DDR

-4280 LYDAADFDAGF
+4280 LYDAADFDAAF

-4321 VDPLTVRGSATG
+4321 VDPSTVRGSSTG

-4350 GDDLDGYVGNGSAG
+4350 DGELDGYVGNGSAG

-4412 GGVTVMSTPGMLA
+4412 GGVTVMSSPGMLA

-4454 VGMLLLQRLSDARRD
+4454 VGMLLLERLSDARRNN
-4469 GRRILAVL
+4469 RRILAVL

-4499 QRVIRQALANARLEP
+4499 QRVIRAALANARLSP

-4527 ALGDPIEAQALLAT
+4527 TLGDPIEAQALLAT
-4541 YGQDRDTPLLLGS
+4541 YGQDRSTPLLLGS

-4566 GVAGVIKMVLAMR
+4566 GVAGIIKMVLAMR

-4598 TAGAIT
+4598 TAGAVT
-4604 LAQRAQ
+4604 LATTAA
-4610 PWPAVDRPRRAA
+4610 PWPTVDRPRRAA

-4630 TNVHAVLEQAPE
+4630 TNVHAILEQAPE
-4642 PTPAPPA
+4642 PVPA
-4649 PTPVTGD
+4649 PTTPHPVTGD
-4656 LGVPCVLS
+4656 LGTPCVLS
-4664 ARTPE
+4664 ARTPD
-4669 ALRAQAGRLAAWVE
+4669 ALRAQAGRLAAWIG
-4683 ANPAVPLAD
+4683 ANPSVPLAD
-4692 LGHALATARSAFE
+4692 LGHALATGRSAFE

-4717 LLAGLTAVAADQPSS
+4717 LLSGLAAIATDQPFST
-4732 AVVRG
+4732 VVRG
-4737 ATRTGRLAVL
+4737 TAGTGRLAVL

-4755 PGMGREAYGAF
+4755 VGMGREAYRAF
-4766 PAFAAALDE
+4766 PVFAAALDE
-4775 VCDHLDPL
+4775 VCRHLDPL

-4796 GTPEAALL
+4796 GAPEAALL

-4816 VEVALFRLVE
+4816 VEVALFRLIE
-4826 SFGVTP
+4826 SFGITP
-4832 DLVGGHSVGEI
+4832 DVVGGHSVGEI
-4843 TAAYVAGVLSL
+4843 TAGYVAGVLSL

-4880 AAPESEVAAAVA
+4880 AAPEDEVTAALA
-4892 GRADVGIAAVN
+4892 GYADRVGVAAVN
-4903 GPSSVV
+4903 GPSAVV
-4909 VSGAGDA
+4909 VSGALDA
-4916 LAEIERAW
+4916 LDELERAW
-4924 RERGV
+4924 RERGL
-4929 RVRRLTVSHAFHSPL
+4929 RTRRLRVSHAFHSPL
-4944 MAPMLDDFRA
+4944 MAPMLDEFRA

-4975 IAEPD
+4975 FAEPD
-4980 ELRDPDYWVRHVREA
+4980 ELCDPDYWVRHVREA
-4995 VRFADGIGHLRERH
+4995 VRFADGVADLRRRH

-5020 VLSGMVRD
+5020 VLAGMIRD

-5044 GRTEAS
+5044 GRPEGA
-5050 ALLGALAE
+5050 ALLTALAE
-5058 AYAAGTPVDWT
+5058 AYAGGVPVDWT
-5069 ALTGGGAPLDL
+5069 PLTGGGAPLDL
-5080 PTYPFQRRRYW
+5080 PTYPFQRRRFW
-5091 PDAATWRT
+5091 PDATGWRA
-5099 GDLSGAGL
+5099 GDLTGAGL
-5107 AAPGHPL
+5107 AASGHPL

-5119 RLAGADELVL
+5119 RLAGADETVL
-5129 TGRLALSAQP
+5129 TGRLAVSAQP
-5139 WLADHVVAGSVLV
+5139 WLAEHVVAGSVLL

-5161 VRAGDEA
+5161 VRAGDEV
-5168 GTSRVRDLTVTAP
+5168 GTPRVRDLTVTAP
-5181 LALPATG
+5181 LVLPATG

-5195 VGAADEAGNRDATVY
+5195 VGAADDTGGRDAAVY
-5210 AQPDDDTDAEWVRH
+5210 AQPDDDPDAEWTRH
-5224 AEAVLEPAAAEEP
+5224 AEAVLELAAADEP
-5237 GPTAWPPAGVTE
+5237 GLAAWPPPGVTE
-5249 TDLTGFYDT
+5249 TDLTGWYET

-5263 LTYGPAFRGL
+5263 LTYGPTFQGL
-5273 RRVWTGPD
+5273 RRAWAGRD

-5291 AAVDGFALHPAL
+5291 TTVAGFAVHPAL
-5303 LDAALHPIGLLVPA
+5303 LDAALHPIGLLP
-5317 DGGGPRVP
+5317 GGTGTTGPRVP

-5344 LTRTG
+5344 LSRAG
-5349 SGVRLVAVDATGA
+5349 AGVRLVAVDETGA
-5362 PVVSVDALVLRELTG
+5362 PVVTVDTLVLRELAGTPAPG
-5377 AATPDTAARSRFV
+5377 AGSRSLYAVTWPVEEIPPAEADLTWAALAPTRPDDADADRPARGRKAAGRDAARSN
-5390 VTWPTEEIDPADREV
+5390 TGSPNAGWIDPS
-5405 TWTVLTAA
+5405 
-5413 LPPDAAPVPGGR
+5413 G
-5425 TRRATGRGAGRGTAR
+5425 
-5440 PGVPAPLPDGWFDTA
+5440 A
-5455 VPARFPDVAGLVAA
+5455 VPAFPDVAALVAA
-5469 VADGAPAPDAVLL
+5469 VEAGTPTPDAILL
-5482 PVGTGDWPDGLAR
+5482 PTGLPARTADALTGT
-5495 WDGRSAQ
+5495 
-5502 AGATDGDATSAT
+5502 
-5514 DGGLSGPAGAGL
+5514 
-5526 SGPVGADL
+5526 
-5534 AGSGRGDLPGRVRA
+5534 AGSGVVDATAEEVGVHGEVPARVRSLTA
-5548 VTTAVLTTVRAW
+5548 AVLAAVQAW
-5560 LAADELGDSR
+5560 LAAEALADSR
-5570 LVVVTRGAVTT
+5570 LVVVTRNAVTT
-5581 GDDDR
+5581 GDDR
-5586 PADPAGAA
+5586 AVDPAAAA

-5608 RIVLADV
+5608 RIVLVDADA
-5615 DSALDRRA
+5615 ALDRHA
-5623 LDVLAT
+5623 LGVLAAV
-5629 VAGSPSTVGGQLALR
+5629 VADPATVGGQLALR
-5644 GDRVCVPRLARPT
+5644 GDRVCVPRLTRPA
-5657 GRELAP
+5657 GAELVP
-5663 PAAGAWHV
+5663 PAAGGWHV
-5671 AAAHPGTLDGVEI
+5671 AAARPGTLDGVEI
-5684 VPAVP
+5684 VPATP
-5689 AALAAGE
+5689 APLAAGE

-5718 PDPAAVM
+5718 PDASAVM
-5725 GSEGAGVVLEV
+5725 GSEGAGVVVEV
-5736 GPGVSGLVPGDR
+5736 GPGVSGLAVGDR

-5754 PGFGPEVVARRDRVA
+5754 PGFGPEVVARRDRIA
-5769 RVPAGWSWVEAA
+5769 RVPAGWSFVEAA

-5796 LAGLRAGESVLIHSG
+5796 LAGLRSGESVLVHSG

-5832 TASPGKWDT
+5832 TASPGKWGI
-5841 LRRLGVAQDRI
+5841 LRGLGVADERI
-5852 ASSRTTEFERAFLA
+5852 ASSRTTEFEQAFAA
-5866 ASEGAGVDVVLDAL
+5866 ASGGAGVDVVLDAL

-5896 RFVEMGKTDLRDPD
+5896 RFVEMGKTDLRDPA
-5910 VVAREHQGVAYRSFD
+5910 VVAREHPGVAYRSFD

-5935 QMLAELLDLFE
+5935 QMLGELLALFTS
-5946 RGALRPLPV
+5946 GALRPLPV
-5955 RAWDVRQART
+5955 RTWDVRQART
-5965 ALRYVSQARHVGKV
+5965 ALRHLSQARHVGKV
-5979 VLTVPAAADPDRVTL
+5979 VLTVPASVDPDRVTL

-6002 AGVVARHLVATGQ
+6002 AGIVARHLVATGR

-6020 LAARRLPADDPA
+6020 LAARRAPADDPT

-6041 AAGATV
+6041 TAGATV
-6047 RTAAVDVADT
+6047 RVATVDVADET
-6057 AQLDRLLAGVDLTA
+6057 QVAALVAGVDLTA
-6071 VHHCAGVVADATVAG
+6071 VHHCAGVIADATVAS
-6086 LDPDAIDRVMRPKV
+6086 LDADAVDRVLRPKV
-6100 DAAWALHQAT
+6100 DAAWALHRAT
-6110 ADRDLA
+6110 AGHDLA
-6116 VFVLFSSIAATLGS
+6116 EFVLFSSIAATLGS

-6144 ALATHRHAHGLPATS
+6144 ALATHRHATGLPATS
-6159 IAWGMWAT
+6159 IGWGAWAT
-6167 DGGMAGHLDAD
+6167 GGMAGRLDAGD
-6178 HRTRLGRIGMTGL
+6178 RQRLGRIGMTGL
-6191 TADEGTAL
+6191 SAAEGATL
-6199 LDAATAA
+6199 LAA
-6206 ALPTVVAAR
+6206 AAAQPLPAVVAAR
-6215 LRITGDPAQ
+6215 LRITGDRTQ
-6224 LPPMLRLLAPA
+6224 LPPLLRLLAPT
-6235 GGRRQARTGDA
+6235 GVRRQARTADTNTA
-6246 AATGWVERLA
+6246 GWAERLA
-6256 GLTPDEARDLLVELV
+6256 GLAPDEATALLVELV

-6280 HPSAQA
+6280 HASAQA
-6286 VPAVRA
+6286 VPGARA
-6292 FKELGFD
+6292 FKDLGFD
-6299 SLTSVELRNRLAA
+6299 SLTSVELRNRLAS
-6312 ATGLRLPATLVFDYP
+6312 ATGLRLPATLVFDHP
-6327 TPERLADHLHEHLGH
+6327 TPERLAEHLLERLGH
-6342 RPAGDTA
+6342 QPAPVAT
-6349 ATRAVATD
+6349 ATRATAAA

-6376 NPDQL
+6376 SPAQL
-6381 WHLVSTGGDGIAEF
+6381 WDLVSTGGDGIAEF

-6465 LDPHDRATTT
+6465 LDPHDRTTTT

-6490 DASAELEGYLVNGT
+6490 DAAEELEGYLVNGT

-6651 ARLSPSEVDVV
+6651 ARLTTADVDAV

-6679 VLATYGQDRSTPL
+6679 LLATYGQDREQPL
-6692 LLGSIKSN
+6692 LLGSVKSN
-6700 IGHTQAAAGVAGVI
+6700 IGHTQAAAGVAGII

-6722 GVVPPTLHVDE
+6722 GIVPPTLHVDE
-6733 PSPHIDWTAGA
+6733 PSPHIDWSAGA
-6744 VTLATAPTPWPDR
+6744 VSLVTEATPWPVV

-6770 SGTNAHVVLEQPP
+6770 SGTNAHVILEQPVVGVV
-6783 TADHPV
+6783 ASPV
-6789 ATGDPA
+6789 IAGGLKPA
-6795 GDAADGRPGGP
+6795 GSGDVHGEASPDRVASRP
-6806 AVLPVLLSAR
+6806 VPVLLSAR
-6816 TDAALAAQAHRWATW
+6816 TDAALAAQAGRWAAW
-6831 LAADGTPRPADVGW
+6831 LAGDETLRPADVGW
-6845 SALTTR
+6845 SAMTTR
-6851 PPLERRAVLAAT
+6851 PALEQRAVLAAA

-6870 GLRALAAGTTSG
+6870 ALRALAGGTSSG
-6882 AMTTGAAHPRGN
+6882 AVTTGATAAHGP
-6894 LALLFSGQG
+6894 LAVLFSGQG

-6914 EAFPVFASALD
+6914 DVFPVFAAALD
-6925 EVCAHLDP
+6925 EVCAQVDP
-6933 LLPQPLKPVL
+6933 LLPQPLKAVL
-6943 FGVGDLL
+6943 FGDGDLI
-6950 DQTQFTQ
+6950 DRTEFTQ

-6968 RLVESFGVTP
+6968 RLVESFGVVP
-6978 DFVGGHSIGEVAAAF
+6978 DFVGGHSIGEVTAAY
-6993 VAGVLSLS
+6993 VAGVLSLA
-7001 DACVLVAVRGRLMQA
+7001 DACALVAARGRLMQA
-7016 LPAGGGMLAVAASE
+7016 LPAGGGMLAVAAAE
-7030 FEVAASIAGR
+7030 ADVAASI
-7040 TDVGI
+7040 VGHPGLGV
-7045 AAVNGPM
+7045 AAVNGPE
-7052 SVVVSGPVDA
+7052 STVVSGPLDA
-7062 LDEIESS
+7062 LAGVERA
-7069 WRDRGV
+7069 WRDRGA
-7075 RVRRLTV
+7075 RTRRLTV
-7082 SHAFHSPLMEPMLAE
+7082 SHAFHSPLMEPMLTD
-7097 FRAVLEGLTFAAPLL
+7097 FRAVLDGLSFSAPLL
-7112 PVVSNVTGAV
+7112 PVVSNLTGAL
-7122 AEPAEL
+7122 ADGDDL
-7128 TDPDYWV
+7128 RTPDYWV

-7146 GVTELRNAGVD
+7146 GITTLRAAGVD

-7166 VLTALTA
+7166 VLTALVHDTA
-7173 EILPEDDVLAVAVQR
+7173 GDALAVAVQR
-7188 RERDETAALL
+7188 RDRDETAALL
-7198 AGLGEL
+7198 AGLADL
-7204 HVHGV
+7204 HVHGIR
-7209 AVDWTP
+7209 VDWAP

-7222 TRIDL
+7222 GRVDL

-7239 DNPTRADA
+7239 DTPTRTDA

-7261 TALAGHLGDDD
+7261 TALAGHFADDA
-7272 LDTLTPAL
+7272 LDTLAPAL
-7280 PALTTWRRSR
+7280 PALTTWRRAR
-7290 TRRTTADRLSYQVV
+7290 TRRTPADRWAYQVT
-7304 WHRIDP
+7304 WKRLDRDERP
-7310 DGPSTAD
+7310 ATG
-7317 GAWLLV
+7317 GAWLV
-7323 TPDGEPAADHV
+7323 VAPAGEPATADV
-7334 GAALAGADLRRVT
+7334 AAALAGADLRPVT
-7347 VDPATTTRADLAAA
+7347 VDPATATRADLAAA

-7376 LLGLRDEPHPGHPA
+7376 LLGLHDAPHPDHPA

-7401 VQALHD
+7401 IQALHD
-7407 TGETPPLWCLTRG
+7407 TGDTPPLWCLTRG
-7420 AVATGGDDPVR
+7420 AVTTGDDDPVHG
-7431 SAGQGA
+7431 ADQGG

-7445 GLELPRLRVNLL
+7445 GLELPRPRVNLL
-7457 DLPDGDTDPARLA
+7457 DLPDDGTDPARLA
-7470 AALTTAGDED
+7470 AALTADGDED
-7480 QLALRPA
+7480 QLALRST
-7487 GLHARRL
+7487 GLYARRL
-7494 VRAAPAP
+7494 VRAAPAAP
-7501 RDAAERWQPSGT
+7501 DAADRWQPSGT

-7540 LTGRRGEAAPGAA
+7540 LTSRRGDAAPGAVQ
-7553 ALRDELTALG
+7553 LRDELTALG
-7563 VRVTVAACDVADRD
+7563 VRVTLAACDVADRD

-7586 DDDPAPLTAVVHAAG
+7586 DEDAAPLTAVVHAAG

-7611 DLDRLAA
+7611 DLDRLAG
-7618 VSTGKTAGAAH
+7618 VLTGKTAGAVH

-7665 YLDALAERRHAR
+7665 HLDALAARRHAR

-7704 RRGLRVL
+7704 RRGLRAM
-7711 APADAVH
+7711 APAEAVH
-7718 ALRVAVGRGGPAL
+7718 AMRVAVGRGDAGL

-7742 PAYASTR
+7742 PAYAATR

-7755 ALPEARQAVRDAAG
+7755 DLPEARQAVRTAAQV
-7769 TPTDGG
+7769 PADGG
-7775 AALRDQLRGL
+7775 AALRDQLREL
-7785 TGEDQDRRLTDLVR
+7785 TGEEQDRKLVELVR
-7799 AEAAAVLGHGGP
+7799 TEAAAVLGHGGP

-7849 VFDHPDPTALAGHLR
+7849 VFDHPDPAALADLLR

-7871 PAGPAADPTE
+7871 AAHPAADPTE
-7881 TAVRQALATVPLARI
+7881 TAIRQTLATVPLARI

-7905 LGLTGDD
+7905 LGLADTDH
-7912 GPAAEPDGAE
+7912 PAPEPDGAE
-7922 VDLDEMDTDT
+7922 IDLDDLDTDT

-7938 DGTES
+7938 DGSES